1 MDKRSIFER
10 GFAILLSVILMA
22 ACFPLSIFAEDTT
35 QDPDFSGTN
44 LMNLEN
50 VQPSGYTTTTNPY
63 GYDIG
68 EPFLMVEQNEL
79 MYLNAWDNKVR
90 QASYF
95 SMGSESALN
104 TFAKNK
110 SGSSG
115 TFSNPNYKLMQ
126 AVSFDPTGSG
136 RRDHVA
142 FVGVSGQDKKGYMW
156 VIDTTKGTDSDLS
169 GLVEIGDFSYMF
181 DASAFKVPT
190 YSNRSFLNIVAGDFD
205 GDGKESIVVYTPES
219 YNAGGCQIQQ
229 WDYDGDSLSRRGK
242 SNSLLMGYYNDHPWY
257 DVERSEGN
265 QRRKLGVSMAV
276 GDFNGDCVDDLAVLS
291 YCHRLPNDEAQIDY
305 YRPVVKIVYG
315 TKGDTGSSIVTKSA
329 AQSEEFYTSKGKS
342 GGRDRYEFPVGASL
356 TCGDFDGDGDVDLFL
371 AGMLGKLGTWK
382 KNNQQVNETIDMNA
396 GYLYIGKLSNSGNG
410 FVKTTNQTIESN
422 GWTDGGYHDAD
433 DVWQQLAVESVAING
448 KGRGAKELVFLS
460 GTLYDASNNKPVA
473 VYTGDYFKS
482 ADDGAGSTTRIS
494 NCDIQS
500 IAVGNFDGN
509 TAGREQVVFT
519 IALKHASNNKSHLLT
534 GYMRGINYKDTTV
547 NGEIKEYG
555 TAGGYDCL
563 VPTDSYVNTDA
574 QNAVSFLVIPV
585 DKNND
590 GVLAKYRG
598 VTYAYTDP
606 DVKAVL
612 QAAPYFDEVMDAGN
626 NETEYVLTESYEL
639 SDWDSDSVSF
649 SIGYSTEFK
658 FLGGEASIE
667 TGYALDWTKSFERS
681 LHEEWSQSFSAQA
694 YNSVVVSRTPVF
706 VYEYDIQN
714 ADGTW
719 NDKTVMQTAIPQGPV
734 YEQLSVDAYNKFATE
749 YNKYMAD
756 RTNKP
761 TCYLLEKINP
771 AANWMDGNEGDPYR
785 YNHDGWDAL
794 NPDIQA
800 SAISKSEF
808 ALGYNGT
815 LDKVAWTKEN
825 TTTKSVE
832 MSHGFF
838 FNSSIKWGDDKVG
851 MHGVTTS
858 LQYSDGKGNSTSKGT
873 AVGASCTVTSLDK
886 QSLVAEGIPAPVVDA
901 YRFHWTLGQWQRHL
915 SGAANNKT
923 PFIGYSVTNLSSP
936 PRAIDNLDKT
946 ITRGEGNFD
955 LKLSWTKP
963 DCENG
968 HPEITGYYVYSKDE
982 SGAYTKVS
990 EKLPAEATEYEIKQ
1004 LDLNGKYT
1012 YVVTTVATVDNQDY
1026 ESVWSNEAHYRADEA
1041 PYIGSNGNWWVGGT
1055 DTGVKAAGDDGK
1067 PGKDGETP
1075 YIGENGN
1082 WWIGFT
1088 DTKVKAAGTDGK
1100 DGEKGEDGETP
1111 YIGENGN
1118 WWIGE
1123 TDTGVKAVG
1132 TDGADGTNGA
1142 DGLTPSIGENGNW
1155 WIGETDTGVKAAGT
1169 DGTNGTNG
1177 ADGLTPSIGEN
1188 GNWWIG
1194 ETDTGVKAAGTDGT
1208 NGTNGADGLTP
1219 SIGEN
1224 GNWWI
1229 GETDTGVKAA
1239 GTDGTNGTNGAD
1251 GLTPSIGENGNWWI
1265 GATDTGVKAAATD
1278 GADGKDGADGTNGV
1292 DGRTPQLKI
1301 GDDNLWYVSYDNGQN
1316 WESLNVKA
1324 TGEMGATGAQGEKGD
1339 KGDQGEQGIQGV
1351 QGEKGDKGD
1360 QGEQGIQGVQ
1370 GEKGDKGDQGAQGI
1384 QGVQGEKGD
1393 KGDQGKQG
1401 IQGVQGEK
1409 GDAGADGAS
1418 GQNGTNGI
1426 NGKNGV
1432 NGQDGQNG
1440 QDGKDG
1446 QDGTAG
1452 RGIDNAMIDND
1463 GYLILTMTDGTT
1475 INAGLVRDTSAVA
1488 NKEANDSATAKSL
1501 ATAAVGLSG
1510 ASLLWNIAMLALS
1523 ITMKRKHTTFHR

>member
-1 MDKRSIFER
+1 MDKRSIFGR
-10 GFAILLSVILMA
+10 GLAILLSVTLMA

-44 LMNLEN
+44 LMNLES

-63 GYDIG
+63 GYGIG

-79 MYLNAWDNKVR
+79 MYLNAWDNNVR

-95 SMGSESALN
+95 SMGSESALK

-156 VIDTTKGTDSDLS
+156 VIDTTKGTDSDRS
-169 GLVEIGDFSYMF
+169 QLVEIGDFGYMF
-181 DASAFKVPT
+181 DGNGFEVPT
-190 YSNRSFLNIVAGDFD
+190 YSNRSFFNIVAGDFD
-205 GDGKESIVVYTPES
+205 GDGKESIVVYTPKQTPRNQAS
-219 YNAGGCQIQQ
+219 GCQIQE
-229 WDYDGDSLSRRGK
+229 WDYDGSNKALSKRGEG
-242 SNSLLMGYYNDHPWY
+242 NSLLMGYYNDHPWY
-257 DVERSEGN
+257 DVEDSEGN

-291 YCHRLPNDEAQIDY
+291 YCHRLPKDEAKIDY

-329 AQSEEFYTSKGKS
+329 AQSEEFYTSMGYT
-342 GGRDRYEFPVGASL
+342 GGRYYYEFPVGASL
-356 TCGDFDGDGDVDLFL
+356 TCGDFDGDGDDDLFL
-371 AGMLGKLGTWK
+371 AGMLAYFGTWK
-382 KNNQQVNETIDMNA
+382 KDSSMVNEEITMKSD
-396 GYLYIGKLSNSGNG
+396 YVYVGKLTNTGNG
-410 FVKTTNQTIESN
+410 FSKTMNLNRTVESN

-460 GTLYDASNNKPVA
+460 GTLYDVSNNKPAA

-509 TAGREQVVFT
+509 KAGREQVVFT
-519 IALKHASNNKSHLLT
+519 IALKHANNNESHLLN
-534 GYMRGINYKDTTV
+534 GYMRGIKYNDVTV
-547 NGEIKEYG
+547 NGEVKEYG

-585 DKNND
+585 DRNND

-649 SIGYSTEFK
+649 SIGYSTEFS
-658 FLGGEASIE
+658 FPGGKVSIE

-714 ADGTW
+714 ANGTW

-734 YEQLSVDAYNKFATE
+734 YEQLSVDAYNKFAEE

-756 RTNKP
+756 RKDKP
-761 TCYLLEKINP
+761 TCYLLEKIDP
-771 AANWMDGNEGDPYR
+771 ADNWMDGNEGDPYR
-785 YNHDGWDAL
+785 YNHDGWESL
-794 NPDIQA
+794 RPDIQA
-800 SAISKSEF
+800 AAISKSEF

-838 FNSSIKWGDDKVG
+838 FNSSIKWGKEDVA

-858 LQYSDGKGNSTSKGT
+858 LEYSDGKGNSTSKGT

-936 PRAIDNLDKT
+936 PRAIDDLDKT

-968 HPEITGYYVYSKDE
+968 HPQITGYYVYSKDE
-982 SGAYTKVS
+982 SGAYTKIS
-990 EKLPAEATEYEIKQ
+990 EKLSADATEYEIKN

-1012 YVVTTVATVDNQDY
+1012 YVVTTVATVDNKDY

-1067 PGKDGETP
+1067 PGKNGETP

-1100 DGEKGEDGETP
+1100 DGEKGENGETP

-1123 TDTGVKAVG
+1123 ADTGVKAAG

-1155 WIGETDTGVKAAGT
+1155 WIGTTDTGVKAAGT

-1194 ETDTGVKAAGTDGT
+1194 T
-1208 NGTNGADGLTP
+1208 
-1219 SIGEN
+1219 
-1224 GNWWI
+1224 
-1229 GETDTGVKAA
+1229 
-1239 GTDGTNGTNGAD
+1239 
-1251 GLTPSIGENGNWWI
+1251 
-1265 GATDTGVKAAATD
+1265 TDTGVKAAATD

-1324 TGEMGATGAQGEKGD
+1324 TGEMGATGAK
-1339 KGDQGEQGIQGV
+1339 GEQGIQGV

-1370 GEKGDKGDQGAQGI
+1370 GEKGD
-1384 QGVQGEKGD
+1384 QGE
-1393 KGDQGKQG
+1393 QG

-1446 QDGTAG
+1446 QDGAAG

-1523 ITMKRKHTTFHR
+1523 ITMKRKYTTFHR

>member
-79 MYLNAWDNKVR
+79 MYLNVWDNKVR

-95 SMGSESALN
+95 SMGTESALN

-110 SGSSG
+110 SGSNG

-142 FVGVSGQDKKGYMW
+142 FVGVSGQNKKGYMW
-156 VIDTTKGTDSDLS
+156 VIDTTKGTGSDCS
-169 GLVEIGDFSYMF
+169 PQVEIGDFGYMF
-181 DASAFKVPT
+181 DGNDFEVPT
-190 YSNRSFLNIVAGDFD
+190 YSNRSFFNIVAGDFD
-205 GDGKESIVVYTPES
+205 GDGKESIVVYTPKQTPRNQAS
-219 YNAGGCQIQQ
+219 GCQIQE
-229 WDYDGDSLSRRGK
+229 WDYDGSNKALSKRGEG
-242 SNSLLMGYYNDHPWY
+242 NSLLMGYYNDHPWY
-257 DVERSEGN
+257 DVEDSEGN

-291 YCHRLPNDEAQIDY
+291 YCHRLPKDEAKIDY

-329 AQSEEFYTSKGKS
+329 AQSEEFYTSKGHS

-371 AGMLGKLGTWK
+371 AGMLGQLGTWK
-382 KNNQQVNETIDMNA
+382 KNNQQVNETIDMKA

-422 GWTDGGYHDAD
+422 GWTDGGYHNAD

-473 VYTGDYFKS
+473 VYTGNYFKS

-519 IALKHASNNKSHLLT
+519 IALKHANNNQSHLLT

-563 VPTDSYVNTDA
+563 VPTDSYVNTNA
-574 QNAVSFLVIPV
+574 ENAVSFLVIPV

-706 VYEYDIQN
+706 VYEYDIQK

-719 NDKTVMQTAIPQGPV
+719 NDTTVMQTAIPQGPV

-756 RTNKP
+756 RTEKP
-761 TCYLLEKINP
+761 TCYLLEKIDP

-785 YNHDGWDAL
+785 YNHDGWGAL

-838 FNSSIKWGDDKVG
+838 FNSSIKWGDEKVG

-858 LQYSDGKGNSTSKGT
+858 LEYSDGKGNSTSKGT

-946 ITRGEGNFD
+946 ITRGEGIFD

-982 SGAYTKVS
+982 NGAYTKVS
-990 EKLPAEATEYEIKQ
+990 EKLSAEATEYEIKN

-1012 YVVTTVATVDNQDY
+1012 YVVTTVATVDSKDY

-1142 DGLTPSIGENGNW
+1142 DGLTPSIGANGNW

-1169 DGTNGTNG
+1169 DG
-1177 ADGLTPSIGEN
+1177 AD
-1188 GNWWIG
+1188 
-1194 ETDTGVKAAGTDGT
+1194 
-1208 NGTNGADGLTP
+1208 GTNGADGLTP

-1351 QGEKGDKGD
+1351 QGEKGD
-1360 QGEQGIQGVQ
+1360 
-1370 GEKGDKGDQGAQGI
+1370 
-1384 QGVQGEKGD
+1384 
-1393 KGDQGKQG
+1393 
-1401 IQGVQGEK
+1401 
-1409 GDAGADGAS
+1409 AGADGAS

>member
-63 GYDIG
+63 GYDVG
-68 EPFLMVEQNEL
+68 MPFLMVEQNEL
-79 MYLNAWDNKVR
+79 MYLNVWGNQVH

-95 SMGSESALN
+95 DMGTESSLP
-104 TFAKNK
+104 TFARKKN
-110 SGSSG
+110 GANG
-115 TFSNPNYKLMQ
+115 TFSVDTYALME
-126 AVSFDPTGSG
+126 AVPFDPTGSG
-136 RRDHVA
+136 RKDHVA
-142 FVGVSGQDKKGYMW
+142 FVGISNKRGYLW
-156 VIDTTKGTDSDLS
+156 VIDTRQEAGSDRS
-169 GLVEIGDFSYMF
+169 EPVDIGDFQYMYDGNSF
-181 DASAFKVPT
+181 EVPT
-190 YSNRSFLNIVAGDFD
+190 YANRSFLNIVAGDFD

-219 YNAGGCQIQQ
+219 DKAGGCQIQQ
-229 WDYDGDSLSRRGK
+229 WDYDGDSLSKRGK
-242 SNSLLMGYYNDHPWY
+242 SNSLLMGYYNVHPWY
-257 DVERSEGN
+257 DVEDSEGN

-291 YCHRLPNDEAQIDY
+291 YCHRLPKDEAQIDY

-315 TKGDTGSSIVTKSA
+315 TKGDTSSIVTKSA
-329 AQSEEFYTSKGKS
+329 AQSEEFYTSKGRS

-371 AGMLGKLGTWK
+371 AGMLGQLGTWK
-382 KNNQQVNETIDMNA
+382 KNNQQVNETIDMKA

-422 GWTDGGYHDAD
+422 GWTDGGYHNND

-482 ADDGAGSTTRIS
+482 ADDGAGSTTSIS

-509 TAGREQVVFT
+509 KAGREQVVFT
-519 IALKHASNNKSHLLT
+519 IALKHANNNQSHLLT
-534 GYMRGINYKDTTV
+534 GYMRGKNYKDTTV

-563 VPTDSYVNTDA
+563 VPTDSYVNTNA

-649 SIGYSTEFK
+649 SIGYSTEFN
-658 FLGGEASIE
+658 FLGGKASIE

-706 VYEYDIQN
+706 VYEYDIQK

-756 RTNKP
+756 RKDKP
-761 TCYLLEKINP
+761 TCYLLGQIDP

-785 YNHDGWDAL
+785 YNHDGWGTL

-838 FNSSIKWGDDKVG
+838 FNSSIKWGSDKVG

-858 LQYSDGKGNSTSKGT
+858 LEYSDGKGNSTSKGT

-946 ITRGEGNFD
+946 ITRGEGIFD

-968 HPEITGYYVYSKDE
+968 HPKITGYYVYSKDE
-982 SGAYTKVS
+982 SGSYTKVS
-990 EKLPAEATEYEIKQ
+990 EKLSAETTEYEIKD

-1012 YVVTTVATVDNQDY
+1012 YVVTTVATVDNKDY

-1055 DTGVKAAGDDGK
+1055 DTGVKAAGNDGK

-1132 TDGADGTNGA
+1132 TDGADGTNGT

-1155 WIGETDTGVKAAGT
+1155 WIGT
-1169 DGTNGTNG
+1169 
-1177 ADGLTPSIGEN
+1177 
-1188 GNWWIG
+1188 
-1194 ETDTGVKAAGTDGT
+1194 
-1208 NGTNGADGLTP
+1208 
-1219 SIGEN
+1219 
-1224 GNWWI
+1224 
-1229 GETDTGVKAA
+1229 TDTGVKAA

-1370 GEKGDKGDQGAQGI
+1370 GEKGDKGDQGEQGI

-1393 KGDQGKQG
+1393 KGDQGEQG

>member
-1 MDKRSIFER
+1 MDKRSIFGR
-10 GFAILLSVILMA
+10 GLAILLSVTLMA

-44 LMNLEN
+44 LMNLES

-63 GYDIG
+63 GYGIG

-79 MYLNAWDNKVR
+79 MYLNVWDNKVR

-95 SMGSESALN
+95 SMGTESALN
-104 TFAKNK
+104 TFAKDK
-110 SGSSG
+110 SGSNG

-142 FVGVSGQDKKGYMW
+142 FVGVSGQNKKGYMW
-156 VIDTTKGTDSDLS
+156 VIDTTKGTGSDCS
-169 GLVEIGDFSYMF
+169 PQVEIGDFGYMF
-181 DASAFKVPT
+181 DGNDFEVPT
-190 YSNRSFLNIVAGDFD
+190 YSNRSFFNIVAGDFD
-205 GDGKESIVVYTPES
+205 GDGKESIVVYTPKQTPRNQAS
-219 YNAGGCQIQQ
+219 GCQIQE
-229 WDYDGDSLSRRGK
+229 WDYDGSNKALSKRGEG
-242 SNSLLMGYYNDHPWY
+242 NSLLMGYYNDHPWY
-257 DVERSEGN
+257 DVEDSEGN

-291 YCHRLPNDEAQIDY
+291 YCHRLPKDEAKIDY

-329 AQSEEFYTSKGKS
+329 AQSEEFYTSMGYT
-342 GGRDRYEFPVGASL
+342 GGRYYYEFPVGASL
-356 TCGDFDGDGDVDLFL
+356 TCGDFDGDGDDDLFL
-371 AGMLGKLGTWK
+371 AGMLAYFGTWK
-382 KNNQQVNETIDMNA
+382 KDSSMVNEEITMKSD
-396 GYLYIGKLSNSGNG
+396 YVYVGKLTNTGNG
-410 FVKTTNQTIESN
+410 FSKTMNLNRTVESN

-460 GTLYDASNNKPVA
+460 GTLYDVSNNKPAA

-509 TAGREQVVFT
+509 KAGREQVVFT
-519 IALKHASNNKSHLLT
+519 IALKHANNNESHLLK
-534 GYMRGINYKDTTV
+534 GYMRGIKYNDVTV
-547 NGEIKEYG
+547 NGEVKEYG

-585 DKNND
+585 DRNND

-649 SIGYSTEFK
+649 SIGYSTEFS
-658 FLGGEASIE
+658 FPGGNASIE

-714 ADGTW
+714 ANGTW

-734 YEQLSVDAYNKFATE
+734 YEQLSVDAYNKFAEE

-756 RTNKP
+756 RKDKP
-761 TCYLLEKINP
+761 TCYLLEKIDP

-785 YNHDGWDAL
+785 YNHDGWESL
-794 NPDIQA
+794 RPDIQA
-800 SAISKSEF
+800 AAISKSEF

-838 FNSSIKWGDDKVG
+838 FNSSIKWGKDDVA

-858 LQYSDGKGNSTSKGT
+858 LEYSDGKGNSTSKGT

-886 QSLVAEGIPAPVVDA
+886 KSLVAEGIPAPVVDA

-936 PRAIDNLDKT
+936 PRAIDDLDKT

-968 HPEITGYYVYSKDE
+968 HPQITGYYVYSKDE
-982 SGAYTKVS
+982 SGAYTKIS
-990 EKLPAEATEYEIKQ
+990 EKLSADATEYEIKN

-1012 YVVTTVATVDNQDY
+1012 YVVTTVATVDNKDY

-1067 PGKDGETP
+1067 PGKNGETP

-1100 DGEKGEDGETP
+1100 DGEKGENGETP

-1123 TDTGVKAVG
+1123 TDTGVKAAG

-1155 WIGETDTGVKAAGT
+1155 WIGT
-1169 DGTNGTNG
+1169 
-1177 ADGLTPSIGEN
+1177 
-1188 GNWWIG
+1188 
-1194 ETDTGVKAAGTDGT
+1194 
-1208 NGTNGADGLTP
+1208 
-1219 SIGEN
+1219 
-1224 GNWWI
+1224 
-1229 GETDTGVKAA
+1229 
-1239 GTDGTNGTNGAD
+1239 
-1251 GLTPSIGENGNWWI
+1251 
-1265 GATDTGVKAAATD
+1265 TDTGVKAAATD

-1324 TGEMGATGAQGEKGD
+1324 TGEMGATGAK
-1339 KGDQGEQGIQGV
+1339 GEQGIQGV

-1360 QGEQGIQGVQ
+1360 QGEQGIQG
-1370 GEKGDKGDQGAQGI
+1370 A
-1384 QGVQGEKGD
+1384 
-1393 KGDQGKQG
+1393 
-1401 IQGVQGEK
+1401 QGEK

-1446 QDGTAG
+1446 QDGAAG

-1523 ITMKRKHTTFHR
+1523 ITMKRKKTTFHR

>member
-10 GFAILLSVILMA
+10 GLAILLSVILMV

-44 LMNLEN
+44 LMNLES
-50 VQPSGYTTTTNPY
+50 VQPSGYSTTTNPY

-79 MYLNAWDNKVR
+79 MYLNVWDNKVR

-95 SMGSESALN
+95 SMGTGSALE

-142 FVGVSGQDKKGYMW
+142 FVGVSGQNKKGYMW
-156 VIDTTKGTDSDLS
+156 VIDTTKETGSDCS
-169 GLVEIGDFSYMF
+169 PRVEIGDFSYMYDGNDF
-181 DASAFKVPT
+181 EVPT
-190 YSNRSFLNIVAGDFD
+190 YANRSFLNIVAGDFD
-205 GDGKESIVVYTPES
+205 GDGKESIVVYTPKQTPRGQAS
-219 YNAGGCQIQQ
+219 GCQIQE
-229 WDYDGDSLSRRGK
+229 WDYDGSNKALSQRGEG
-242 SNSLLMGYYNDHPWY
+242 NSLLMGYYNDHPWY
-257 DVERSEGN
+257 DVEDSEGN

-276 GDFNGDCVDDLAVLS
+276 GDFNGDMVDDLAVLS
-291 YCHRLPNDEAQIDY
+291 YCHRLPNDEAKIDY

-329 AQSEEFYTSKGKS
+329 AQSEEFYTSMGYT
-342 GGRDRYEFPVGASL
+342 GGRYYYEFPVGASL
-356 TCGDFDGDGDVDLFL
+356 TCGDFDGDGDDDLFL
-371 AGMLGKLGTWK
+371 AGMLAYFGTWK
-382 KNNQQVNETIDMNA
+382 KDSSMVNENITMKSD
-396 GYLYIGKLSNSGNG
+396 YVYVGKLTNTGNG
-410 FVKTTNQTIESN
+410 FSKTMNLNRTVESN

-460 GTLYDASNNKPVA
+460 GTLYDVSNNKPVA

-482 ADDGAGSTTRIS
+482 SDDGAGSTTRIS

-509 TAGREQVVFT
+509 KAGREQVVFT
-519 IALKHASNNKSHLLT
+519 IALKHANNNESHLLT
-534 GYMRGINYKDTTV
+534 GYMRGIKYNDVTV
-547 NGEIKEYG
+547 SGEVKEYG

-563 VPTDSYVNTDA
+563 VPTDSYVNTNA

-585 DKNND
+585 DRNND

-598 VTYAYTDP
+598 VSYAYTDP

-649 SIGYSTEFK
+649 SIGYSTEFS
-658 FLGGEASIE
+658 FPGGKASIE

-734 YEQLSVDAYNKFATE
+734 YEQLSVDAYNKFAEE

-756 RTNKP
+756 RKDKP
-761 TCYLLEKINP
+761 TCYLLEQIDP

-785 YNHDGWDAL
+785 YNHDGWESL
-794 NPDIQA
+794 RPDIQA
-800 SAISKSEF
+800 AAISKSEF

-838 FNSSIKWGDDKVG
+838 FNSSIKWGKEDVA

-858 LQYSDGKGNSTSKGT
+858 LEYSDGKGNSTSKGT

-936 PRAIDNLDKT
+936 PRAIDDLDKT

-968 HPEITGYYVYSKDE
+968 HPQIMGYYVYSKDE
-982 SGAYTKVS
+982 SGAYTRIS
-990 EKLPAEATEYEIKQ
+990 EKLSAEATEYEIKN

-1012 YVVTTVATVDNQDY
+1012 YVVTTVATVDNKDY

-1067 PGKDGETP
+1067 PGKNGETP

-1100 DGEKGEDGETP
+1100 DGEKGENGETP

-1118 WWIGE
+1118 WWIG
-1123 TDTGVKAVG
+1123 A
-1132 TDGADGTNGA
+1132 
-1142 DGLTPSIGENGNW
+1142 
-1155 WIGETDTGVKAAGT
+1155 
-1169 DGTNGTNG
+1169 
-1177 ADGLTPSIGEN
+1177 
-1188 GNWWIG
+1188 
-1194 ETDTGVKAAGTDGT
+1194 
-1208 NGTNGADGLTP
+1208 
-1219 SIGEN
+1219 
-1224 GNWWI
+1224 
-1229 GETDTGVKAA
+1229 TDTGVKAA

-1265 GATDTGVKAAATD
+1265 GATDTGVKAAGTDGTNGTNGADGLTPSIGENGNWWIGTTDTGVKAAGTDGADGTNGADGLTPSIGENGNWWIGATDTGVKAAGTDGTNGTNGADGLTPSIGENGNWWIGTTDTGVKAAATD

-1324 TGEMGATGAQGEKGD
+1324 TGEMGATGAKGE
-1339 KGDQGEQGIQGV
+1339 
-1351 QGEKGDKGD
+1351 
-1360 QGEQGIQGVQ
+1360 
-1370 GEKGDKGDQGAQGI
+1370 
-1384 QGVQGEKGD
+1384 
-1393 KGDQGKQG
+1393 QG

-1446 QDGTAG
+1446 QDGAAG

-1523 ITMKRKHTTFHR
+1523 ITMKRKKTTFHR

>member
-35 QDPDFSGTN
+35 QGPDFSGTN

-63 GYDIG
+63 GYDVG
-68 EPFLMVEQNEL
+68 MPFLMVEQNEL
-79 MYLNAWDNKVR
+79 MYLNVWGNQVR

-95 SMGSESALN
+95 DMGTESSLP
-104 TFAKNK
+104 TFARKK
-110 SGSSG
+110 SGANG
-115 TFSNPNYKLMQ
+115 TFSVDTYALME
-126 AVSFDPTGSG
+126 AVPFDPTGSG
-136 RRDHVA
+136 RKDHVA
-142 FVGVSGQDKKGYMW
+142 FVGISNKRGYLW
-156 VIDTTKGTDSDLS
+156 VIDTRQEAGSDRS
-169 GLVEIGDFSYMF
+169 EPVDIGDFQYMYDGNSF
-181 DASAFKVPT
+181 EVPT
-190 YSNRSFLNIVAGDFD
+190 YANRSFLNIVAGDFD

-219 YNAGGCQIQQ
+219 YKAGGCQIQQ
-229 WDYDGDSLSRRGK
+229 WDYDGDSLSKRGK
-242 SNSLLMGYYNDHPWY
+242 SNSLLMGYYNVHPWY
-257 DVERSEGN
+257 DVEDSEGN

-291 YCHRLPNDEAQIDY
+291 YCHRLPKDEAQIDY

-315 TKGDTGSSIVTKSA
+315 TKGDTSSIVTKSA
-329 AQSEEFYTSKGKS
+329 AQSEEFYTSKGRS

-371 AGMLGKLGTWK
+371 AGMLGQLGTWK
-382 KNNQQVNETIDMNA
+382 KNNQQVNETIDMKA

-422 GWTDGGYHDAD
+422 GWTDGGYHNND

-482 ADDGAGSTTRIS
+482 ADDGAGSTTSIS

-509 TAGREQVVFT
+509 KAGREQVVFT
-519 IALKHASNNKSHLLT
+519 IALKHANNNQSHLLT
-534 GYMRGINYKDTTV
+534 GYMRGKNYKDTTV

-563 VPTDSYVNTDA
+563 VPTDSYVNTNA

-649 SIGYSTEFK
+649 SIGYSTEFN
-658 FLGGEASIE
+658 FLGGKASIE

-706 VYEYDIQN
+706 VYEYDIQK

-756 RTNKP
+756 RKDKP
-761 TCYLLEKINP
+761 TCYLLGQIDP

-785 YNHDGWDAL
+785 YNHDGWGTL

-838 FNSSIKWGDDKVG
+838 FNSSIKWGSDKVG

-858 LQYSDGKGNSTSKGT
+858 LEYSDGKGNSTSKGT

-946 ITRGEGNFD
+946 ITRGEGIFD

-968 HPEITGYYVYSKDE
+968 HPKITGYYVYSKDE
-982 SGAYTKVS
+982 SGSYTKVS
-990 EKLPAEATEYEIKQ
+990 EKLSAETTEYEIKD

-1012 YVVTTVATVDNQDY
+1012 YVVTTVATVDNKDY

-1055 DTGVKAAGDDGK
+1055 DTGVKAAGNDGK

-1111 YIGENGN
+1111 Y
-1118 WWIGE
+1118 
-1123 TDTGVKAVG
+1123 
-1132 TDGADGTNGA
+1132 
-1142 DGLTPSIGENGNW
+1142 
-1155 WIGETDTGVKAAGT
+1155 
-1169 DGTNGTNG
+1169 
-1177 ADGLTPSIGEN
+1177 
-1188 GNWWIG
+1188 
-1194 ETDTGVKAAGTDGT
+1194 
-1208 NGTNGADGLTP
+1208 
-1219 SIGEN
+1219 
-1224 GNWWI
+1224 
-1229 GETDTGVKAA
+1229 
-1239 GTDGTNGTNGAD
+1239 
-1251 GLTPSIGENGNWWI
+1251 IGENGNWWI

-1339 KGDQGEQGIQGV
+1339 KGDQGE
-1351 QGEKGDKGD
+1351 
-1360 QGEQGIQGVQ
+1360 
-1370 GEKGDKGDQGAQGI
+1370 
-1384 QGVQGEKGD
+1384 
-1393 KGDQGKQG
+1393 QG

>member
-35 QDPDFSGTN
+35 QGPDFSGTN

-95 SMGSESALN
+95 DMGTESSLP
-104 TFAKNK
+104 TFARKK
-110 SGSSG
+110 SNDSG
-115 TFSNPNYKLMQ
+115 KFSVPTYALME
-126 AVSFDPTGSG
+126 AVPFDPTGSG
-136 RRDHVA
+136 RKDHVA
-142 FVGVSGQDKKGYMW
+142 FVGISNKRGYLW
-156 VIDTTKGTDSDLS
+156 VIDTRQEAGSDRS
-169 GLVEIGDFSYMF
+169 EPVDIGDFQYMYDGNSF
-181 DASAFKVPT
+181 EVPT
-190 YSNRSFLNIVAGDFD
+190 YANRSFLNIVAGDFD

-219 YNAGGCQIQQ
+219 YKAGGCQIQQ
-229 WDYDGDSLSRRGK
+229 WDYDGDSLSKRGK

-257 DVERSEGN
+257 DKEDSEGN

-291 YCHRLPNDEAQIDY
+291 YCHRLPKDEAQIDY

-315 TKGDTGSSIVTKSA
+315 TKGDTSSIVTKSA
-329 AQSEEFYTSKGKS
+329 AQSEEFYTSKGRS

-356 TCGDFDGDGDVDLFL
+356 ICGDFDGDGDVDLFL
-371 AGMLGKLGTWK
+371 AGMLGQLGTWK
-382 KNNQQVNETIDMNA
+382 KNNQQVNGTIDMKA

-482 ADDGAGSTTRIS
+482 ADDGAGSTTSIS

-509 TAGREQVVFT
+509 KAGREQVVFT
-519 IALKHASNNKSHLLT
+519 IALKHANNSQSHLLT
-534 GYMRGINYKDTTV
+534 GYMRGINYNDKTV
-547 NGEIKEYG
+547 KGEIKEYG

-563 VPTDSYVNTDA
+563 VPTDSYVNTNA

-649 SIGYSTEFK
+649 SIGYSTEFN
-658 FLGGEASIE
+658 FLGGKASIE

-756 RTNKP
+756 RKDKP
-761 TCYLLEKINP
+761 TCYLLGQIDP

-785 YNHDGWDAL
+785 YNHDGWGAL

-838 FNSSIKWGDDKVG
+838 FNSSIKWGSDKVG

-858 LQYSDGKGNSTSKGT
+858 LEYSDGKGNSTSKGT

-946 ITRGEGNFD
+946 ITRGEGIFD

-963 DCENG
+963 DRENG

-990 EKLPAEATEYEIKQ
+990 EKLPAEATEYEIKD

-1012 YVVTTVATVDNQDY
+1012 YVVTTVATVDSKDY

-1111 YIGENGN
+1111 Y
-1118 WWIGE
+1118 
-1123 TDTGVKAVG
+1123 
-1132 TDGADGTNGA
+1132 
-1142 DGLTPSIGENGNW
+1142 
-1155 WIGETDTGVKAAGT
+1155 
-1169 DGTNGTNG
+1169 
-1177 ADGLTPSIGEN
+1177 
-1188 GNWWIG
+1188 
-1194 ETDTGVKAAGTDGT
+1194 
-1208 NGTNGADGLTP
+1208 
-1219 SIGEN
+1219 IGEN

-1370 GEKGDKGDQGAQGI
+1370 GEKGD
-1384 QGVQGEKGD
+1384 
-1393 KGDQGKQG
+1393 
-1401 IQGVQGEK
+1401 
-1409 GDAGADGAS
+1409 AGADGAS

>member
-142 FVGVSGQDKKGYMW
+142 FVGVGQDKKGYMW
-156 VIDTTKGTDSDLS
+156 VIDTTKGTDSDRS
-169 GLVEIGDFSYMF
+169 PLVEIGNFSYMF
-181 DASAFKVPT
+181 DANAFEVPT

-219 YNAGGCQIQQ
+219 SNAGGCQIQQ
-229 WDYDGDSLSRRGK
+229 WDYDGGSLSQRGK

-257 DVERSEGN
+257 DKEDSEGN

-291 YCHRLPNDEAQIDY
+291 YCHRLPKDEAQIDY

-315 TKGDTGSSIVTKSA
+315 TKGDTSSIVTKSA
-329 AQSEEFYTSKGKS
+329 AQSEEFYTSKGRS

-371 AGMLGKLGTWK
+371 AGMLGQLGTWK
-382 KNNQQVNETIDMNA
+382 KNNQQVNGTIDMKA

-422 GWTDGGYHDAD
+422 GWTDGGYHNAD

-482 ADDGAGSTTRIS
+482 ADDGAGSTTSIS

-509 TAGREQVVFT
+509 KAGREQVVFT
-519 IALKHASNNKSHLLT
+519 IALKHANNNQSHLLT
-534 GYMRGINYKDTTV
+534 GYMRGKNYKDTTV

-563 VPTDSYVNTDA
+563 VPTDSYVNTNA

-649 SIGYSTEFK
+649 SIGYSTEFN
-658 FLGGEASIE
+658 FLGGKASIE

-706 VYEYDIQN
+706 VYEYDIQK

-761 TCYLLEKINP
+761 TCYLLGQIDP

-785 YNHDGWDAL
+785 YNHDGWGAL

-838 FNSSIKWGDDKVG
+838 FNSSIKWGSDKVG

-858 LQYSDGKGNSTSKGT
+858 LEYSDGKGNSTSKGT

-915 SGAANNKT
+915 SGAENNKT

-990 EKLPAEATEYEIKQ
+990 QKLSAETTEYEIKR

-1012 YVVTTVATVDNQDY
+1012 YVVTTVATVDSKDY

-1123 TDTGVKAVG
+1123 TDTGVKA
-1132 TDGADGTNGA
+1132 
-1142 DGLTPSIGENGNW
+1142 
-1155 WIGETDTGVKAAGT
+1155 AGT

-1194 ETDTGVKAAGTDGT
+1194 T
-1208 NGTNGADGLTP
+1208 
-1219 SIGEN
+1219 
-1224 GNWWI
+1224 
-1229 GETDTGVKAA
+1229 
-1239 GTDGTNGTNGAD
+1239 
-1251 GLTPSIGENGNWWI
+1251 
-1265 GATDTGVKAAATD
+1265 TDTGVKAAATD

-1370 GEKGDKGDQGAQGI
+1370 GEKGDKGDQGEQGI

-1523 ITMKRKHTTFHR
+1523 ITMKRKRTTFHR

>member
-35 QDPDFSGTN
+35 QGPDFSGTN

-63 GYDIG
+63 GYDVG
-68 EPFLMVEQNEL
+68 MPFLMVEQNEL
-79 MYLNAWDNKVR
+79 MYLNVWGNKVR

-95 SMGSESALN
+95 DMGTESSLP
-104 TFAKNK
+104 TFARKK
-110 SGSSG
+110 SGANG
-115 TFSNPNYKLMQ
+115 TFSVDTYALME
-126 AVSFDPTGSG
+126 AVAFDPTGSG
-136 RRDHVA
+136 RKDHVA
-142 FVGVSGQDKKGYMW
+142 FVGISNKRGYLW
-156 VIDTTKGTDSDLS
+156 VIDTRQGAGSDRS
-169 GLVEIGDFSYMF
+169 EPVDIGDFTYMY
-181 DASAFKVPT
+181 DGNSFKVPT
-190 YSNRSFLNIVAGDFD
+190 YANRSFLNIVAGDFD

-219 YNAGGCQIQQ
+219 SNAGGCQIQQ
-229 WDYDGDSLSRRGK
+229 WDYNGGGLTRRGK
-242 SNSLLMGYYNDHPWY
+242 SNSLLMSYYNEHPWY
-257 DVERSEGN
+257 DVENSGGN

-291 YCHRLPNDEAQIDY
+291 YCHRLPNDQAKVDY
-305 YRPVVKIVYG
+305 YLPELQIVYG
-315 TKGDTGSSIVTKSA
+315 SKDGGAIVTKSA
-329 AQSEEFYTSKGKS
+329 AQKEIFCAYMGMS
-342 GGRDRYEFPVGASL
+342 GGRARYEFPVAASL
-356 TCGDFDGDGDVDLFL
+356 TCGDLDGDGDVDLFL
-371 AGMLGKLGTWK
+371 AGMLGKFGTWK
-382 KNNQQVNETIDMNA
+382 KDASMVNETITMYA
-396 GYLYIGKLSNSGNG
+396 PYMYVGKMTNVGGTFAKSTNG
-410 FVKTTNQTIESN
+410 TIRSN
-422 GWTDGGYHDAD
+422 GWTYGGYHDAD
-433 DVWQQLAVESVAING
+433 NVWQRLAVEAVAVNG
-448 KGRGAKELVFLS
+448 RGRGAKELVFVN
-460 GTLYDASNNKPVA
+460 GTLYDVSNNKPVA
-473 VYTGDYFKS
+473 VYTGGYFGS
-482 ADDGAGSTTRIS
+482 SDDGASSTTRIS

-509 TAGREQVVFT
+509 KAGREQVVFT
-519 IALKHASNNKSHLLT
+519 IALKHKNNNESHLLT
-534 GYMRGINYKDTTV
+534 GYMRGINYNDTTV

-563 VPTDSYVNTDA
+563 VPTDSYVNTNA

-649 SIGYSTEFK
+649 SIGYSTEFN
-658 FLGGEASIE
+658 FLGGKASIE

-749 YNKYMAD
+749 YDKYMAD
-756 RTNKP
+756 RKDNP
-761 TCYLLEKINP
+761 TCYLLEKIDP

-785 YNHDGWDAL
+785 YNHDGWGAL

-838 FNSSIKWGDDKVG
+838 FNSSIKWGNENVG

-858 LQYSDGKGNSTSKGT
+858 LEYSDGKGNSTSKGT

-936 PRAIDNLDKT
+936 PRAIDNLNKT
-946 ITRGEGNFD
+946 ITRGEGIFD

-963 DCENG
+963 DRENG

-990 EKLPAEATEYEIKQ
+990 EKLSAEATEYEIKN
-1004 LDLNGKYT
+1004 LDLNSKYT
-1012 YVVTTVATVDNQDY
+1012 YVVTTVATVDSKDY

-1155 WIGETDTGVKAAGT
+1155 WIGA
-1169 DGTNGTNG
+1169 
-1177 ADGLTPSIGEN
+1177 
-1188 GNWWIG
+1188 
-1194 ETDTGVKAAGTDGT
+1194 
-1208 NGTNGADGLTP
+1208 
-1219 SIGEN
+1219 
-1224 GNWWI
+1224 
-1229 GETDTGVKAA
+1229 TDTGVKAA

-1351 QGEKGDKGD
+1351 QGEKGD
-1360 QGEQGIQGVQ
+1360 
-1370 GEKGDKGDQGAQGI
+1370 
-1384 QGVQGEKGD
+1384 
-1393 KGDQGKQG
+1393 
-1401 IQGVQGEK
+1401 
-1409 GDAGADGAS
+1409 AGADGAS

-1475 INAGLVRDTSAVA
+1475 INAGLVRDTSTVA

-1523 ITMKRKHTTFHR
+1523 ITMKRKRTTFHR

>member
-63 GYDIG
+63 GYDVG
-68 EPFLMVEQNEL
+68 MPFLMVEQNEL
-79 MYLNAWDNKVR
+79 MYLNVWGNQVH

-95 SMGSESALN
+95 DMGTESSLP
-104 TFAKNK
+104 TFARKK
-110 SGSSG
+110 SGANG
-115 TFSNPNYKLMQ
+115 TFSVDTYALME
-126 AVSFDPTGSG
+126 AVPFDPTGSG
-136 RRDHVA
+136 RKDHVA
-142 FVGVSGQDKKGYMW
+142 FVGISNKRGYLW
-156 VIDTTKGTDSDLS
+156 VIDTRQEAGSDRS
-169 GLVEIGDFSYMF
+169 EPVDIGDFQYMYDGNSF
-181 DASAFKVPT
+181 EVPT
-190 YSNRSFLNIVAGDFD
+190 YANRSFLNIVAGDFD

-219 YNAGGCQIQQ
+219 YKAGGCQIQQ
-229 WDYDGDSLSRRGK
+229 WDYDGDSLSKRGK
-242 SNSLLMGYYNDHPWY
+242 SNSLLMGYYNVHPWY
-257 DVERSEGN
+257 DVEDSEGN

-291 YCHRLPNDEAQIDY
+291 YCHRLPKDEAQIDY

-315 TKGDTGSSIVTKSA
+315 TKGDTSSIVTKSA
-329 AQSEEFYTSKGKS
+329 AQSEEFYTSKGRS

-371 AGMLGKLGTWK
+371 AGMLGQLGTWK
-382 KNNQQVNETIDMNA
+382 KNNQQVNETIDMKA

-422 GWTDGGYHDAD
+422 GWTDGGYHNND

-482 ADDGAGSTTRIS
+482 ADDGAGSTTSIS

-509 TAGREQVVFT
+509 KAGREQVVFT
-519 IALKHASNNKSHLLT
+519 IALKHANNNQSHLLT
-534 GYMRGINYKDTTV
+534 GYMRGKNYKDTTV

-563 VPTDSYVNTDA
+563 VPTDSYVNTNA

-649 SIGYSTEFK
+649 SIGYSTEFN
-658 FLGGEASIE
+658 FLGGKASIE

-706 VYEYDIQN
+706 VYEYDIQK

-756 RTNKP
+756 RKDKP
-761 TCYLLEKINP
+761 TCYLLGQIDP

-785 YNHDGWDAL
+785 YNHDGWGTL

-838 FNSSIKWGDDKVG
+838 FNSSIKWGSDKVG

-858 LQYSDGKGNSTSKGT
+858 LEYSDGKGNSTSKGT

-946 ITRGEGNFD
+946 ITRGEGIFD

-968 HPEITGYYVYSKDE
+968 HPKITGYYVYSKDE
-982 SGAYTKVS
+982 SGSYTKVS
-990 EKLPAEATEYEIKQ
+990 EKLSAETTEYEIKD

-1012 YVVTTVATVDNQDY
+1012 YVVTTVATVDNKDY

-1132 TDGADGTNGA
+1132 TDGADGTNGT

-1155 WIGETDTGVKAAGT
+1155 WIGT
-1169 DGTNGTNG
+1169 
-1177 ADGLTPSIGEN
+1177 
-1188 GNWWIG
+1188 
-1194 ETDTGVKAAGTDGT
+1194 
-1208 NGTNGADGLTP
+1208 
-1219 SIGEN
+1219 
-1224 GNWWI
+1224 
-1229 GETDTGVKAA
+1229 TDTGVKAA

-1339 KGDQGEQGIQGV
+1339 KGDQGEQHLQTRPSS
-1351 QGEKGDKGD
+1351 
-1360 QGEQGIQGVQ
+1360 
-1370 GEKGDKGDQGAQGI
+1370 A
-1384 QGVQGEKGD
+1384 
-1393 KGDQGKQG
+1393 
-1401 IQGVQGEK
+1401 
-1409 GDAGADGAS
+1409 AH
-1418 GQNGTNGI
+1418 
-1426 NGKNGV
+1426 
-1432 NGQDGQNG
+1432 
-1440 QDGKDG
+1440 
-1446 QDGTAG
+1446 G
-1452 RGIDNAMIDND
+1452 RGAHRCIPAWNLPNEK
-1463 GYLILTMTDGTT
+1463 
-1475 INAGLVRDTSAVA
+1475 AGQ
-1488 NKEANDSATAKSL
+1488 K
-1501 ATAAVGLSG
+1501 AACR
-1510 ASLLWNIAMLALS
+1510 ASLQ
-1523 ITMKRKHTTFHR
+1523 

>member
-35 QDPDFSGTN
+35 QGPDFSGTN

-63 GYDIG
+63 GYDVG
-68 EPFLMVEQNEL
+68 MPFLMVEQNEL
-79 MYLNAWDNKVR
+79 MYLNVWGNRVH

-95 SMGSESALN
+95 DMGTESSLP
-104 TFAKNK
+104 TFARKK
-110 SGSSG
+110 SGANG
-115 TFSNPNYKLMQ
+115 TFSVDTYALME
-126 AVSFDPTGSG
+126 AVAFDPTGSG
-136 RRDHVA
+136 RKDHVA
-142 FVGVSGQDKKGYMW
+142 FVGISNKRGYLW
-156 VIDTTKGTDSDLS
+156 VIDTRQEAGSDRS
-169 GLVEIGDFSYMF
+169 GPVDIGDFTYMY
-181 DASAFKVPT
+181 DGNSFKVPT
-190 YSNRSFLNIVAGDFD
+190 YANRSFLNIVAGDFD
-205 GDGKESIVVYTPES
+205 GDGKESIVVYTPKQTPRNQAS
-219 YNAGGCQIQQ
+219 GCQIQE
-229 WDYDGDSLSRRGK
+229 WDYDGSNKALSQRGEG
-242 SNSLLMGYYNDHPWY
+242 NSLLMGYYNDHPWY
-257 DVERSEGN
+257 DVEDSEGN

-291 YCHRLPNDEAQIDY
+291 YCHRLPKDEAQIDY

-315 TKGDTGSSIVTKSA
+315 TKGDTSSIVTKSA
-329 AQSEEFYTSKGKS
+329 AQSEEFYTSKGRS

-371 AGMLGKLGTWK
+371 AGMLGQLGTWK
-382 KNNQQVNETIDMNA
+382 KNNQQVNETIDMKA

-422 GWTDGGYHDAD
+422 GWTDGGYHNAD

-519 IALKHASNNKSHLLT
+519 IALKHATNNESHLLT
-534 GYMRGINYKDTTV
+534 GYMRGIKYNDQKV

-563 VPTDSYVNTDA
+563 VPTNSYVDTNA
-574 QNAVSFLVIPV
+574 KNAVSFLVIPV

-649 SIGYSTEFK
+649 SIGYSTEFN
-658 FLGGEASIE
+658 FLGGKASIE

-706 VYEYDIQN
+706 VYEYDIQK

-756 RTNKP
+756 RKDKP
-761 TCYLLEKINP
+761 TCYLLEKIDP

-785 YNHDGWDAL
+785 YNHDGWGTL
-794 NPDIQA
+794 NPDIKA

-838 FNSSIKWGDDKVG
+838 FNSSIKWGSDKVG

-968 HPEITGYYVYSKDE
+968 HPQITGYYVYSKDE

-990 EKLPAEATEYEIKQ
+990 EKLSAETTEYEIKQ

-1012 YVVTTVATVDNQDY
+1012 YVVTTVATVDSKDY

-1169 DGTNGTNG
+1169 DGADGTNG

-1194 ETDTGVKAAGTDGT
+1194 ATDTGVKAAGTDGT

-1229 GETDTGVKAA
+1229 GT
-1239 GTDGTNGTNGAD
+1239 
-1251 GLTPSIGENGNWWI
+1251 
-1265 GATDTGVKAAATD
+1265 TDTGVKAAATD

-1360 QGEQGIQGVQ
+1360 QGE
-1370 GEKGDKGDQGAQGI
+1370 
-1384 QGVQGEKGD
+1384 
-1393 KGDQGKQG
+1393 QG

>member
-1 MDKRSIFER
+1 MDKRSIFGR
-10 GFAILLSVILMA
+10 GLAILLSVTLMA

-44 LMNLEN
+44 LMNLES

-63 GYDIG
+63 GYGIG

-79 MYLNAWDNKVR
+79 MYLNVWDNKVR

-95 SMGSESALN
+95 SMGTESALN

-110 SGSSG
+110 SGSNG

-142 FVGVSGQDKKGYMW
+142 FVGVSGQNKKGYMW
-156 VIDTTKGTDSDLS
+156 VIDTTKGTGSDCS
-169 GLVEIGDFSYMF
+169 PQVEIGDFGYMF
-181 DASAFKVPT
+181 DGNDFEVPT
-190 YSNRSFLNIVAGDFD
+190 YSNRSFFNIVTGDFD
-205 GDGKESIVVYTPES
+205 GDGKESIVVYTPKQTPRNQAS
-219 YNAGGCQIQQ
+219 GCQIQE
-229 WDYDGDSLSRRGK
+229 WDYDGSNKALSKRGEG
-242 SNSLLMGYYNDHPWY
+242 NSLLMGYYNDHPWY
-257 DVERSEGN
+257 DVEDSEGN

-329 AQSEEFYTSKGKS
+329 AQSEEFYTSKGRS

-519 IALKHASNNKSHLLT
+519 IALKHANNNESHLLT

-563 VPTDSYVNTDA
+563 VPTDSYVNTNA

-706 VYEYDIQN
+706 VYEYDIQK

-719 NDKTVMQTAIPQGPV
+719 NNKTVMQTAIPQGPV

-761 TCYLLEKINP
+761 TCYLLEKIDP

-838 FNSSIKWGDDKVG
+838 FNSSIKWGDEKVG

-858 LQYSDGKGNSTSKGT
+858 LEYSDGKGNSTSKGT

-886 QSLVAEGIPAPVVDA
+886 KSLVAEGIPAPVVDA

-968 HPEITGYYVYSKDE
+968 HPQITGYYVYSKDE
-982 SGAYTKVS
+982 SGAYTKIS
-990 EKLPAEATEYEIKQ
+990 EKLSADATEYEIKN

-1012 YVVTTVATVDNQDY
+1012 YVVTTVATVDNKDY

-1067 PGKDGETP
+1067 PGKNGETP

-1100 DGEKGEDGETP
+1100 DGEKGENGETP
-1111 YIGENGN
+1111 Y
-1118 WWIGE
+1118 
-1123 TDTGVKAVG
+1123 
-1132 TDGADGTNGA
+1132 
-1142 DGLTPSIGENGNW
+1142 IGENGNW

-1194 ETDTGVKAAGTDGT
+1194 T
-1208 NGTNGADGLTP
+1208 
-1219 SIGEN
+1219 
-1224 GNWWI
+1224 
-1229 GETDTGVKAA
+1229 
-1239 GTDGTNGTNGAD
+1239 
-1251 GLTPSIGENGNWWI
+1251 
-1265 GATDTGVKAAATD
+1265 TDTGVKAAATD

-1324 TGEMGATGAQGEKGD
+1324 TGEMGTTGAQGEKGD
-1339 KGDQGEQGIQGV
+1339 KGDQGEQGIQGVQGEKGDQGEQGIQGV

-1370 GEKGDKGDQGAQGI
+1370 GEKGDKGDQG
-1384 QGVQGEKGD
+1384 E
-1393 KGDQGKQG
+1393 QG

-1523 ITMKRKHTTFHR
+1523 ITMKRKYTTFHR

>member
-1 MDKRSIFER
+1 MDKRSIFGR
-10 GFAILLSVILMA
+10 GLAILLSVILMA
-22 ACFPLSIFAEDTT
+22 ACFPLSIFAEDTK
-35 QDPDFSGTN
+35 QNPDFSGTN

-79 MYLNAWDNKVR
+79 MYLNAWDNQVR

-95 SMGSESALN
+95 SMGSELALK

-142 FVGVSGQDKKGYMW
+142 FVGVSGQNKKGYMW
-156 VIDTTKGTDSDLS
+156 VIDTTKGTDSDCS
-169 GLVEIGDFSYMF
+169 RQVEIGDFRYMF
-181 DASAFKVPT
+181 DGNDFEVPT
-190 YSNRSFLNIVAGDFD
+190 YANRSFLNIVAGDFD
-205 GDGKESIVVYTPES
+205 GDGKESIVVYTPKQTPRNQAS
-219 YNAGGCQIQQ
+219 GCQIQE
-229 WDYDGDSLSRRGK
+229 WDYDGSNKELSKRGEG
-242 SNSLLMGYYNDHPWY
+242 NSLLMGYYNDHPWY
-257 DVERSEGN
+257 DVEKSEGN
-265 QRRKLGVSMAV
+265 QRRKLGVSMVV

-291 YCHRLPNDEAQIDY
+291 YCHRLPNDEAKIDY

-329 AQSEEFYTSKGKS
+329 AQSEEFYTSMGYT
-342 GGRDRYEFPVGASL
+342 GGRYYYEFPVGASL
-356 TCGDFDGDGDVDLFL
+356 TCGDFDGDGDDDLFL
-371 AGMLGKLGTWK
+371 AGMLAYFGTWK
-382 KNNQQVNETIDMNA
+382 KDSSMVNENITMKSD
-396 GYLYIGKLSNSGNG
+396 YVYVGKLTNTGNG
-410 FVKTTNQTIESN
+410 FSKTMNLNRTVESN

-460 GTLYDASNNKPVA
+460 GTLYDVSNNKPVA

-482 ADDGAGSTTRIS
+482 SDDGAGSTTRIS

-509 TAGREQVVFT
+509 KAGREQVVFT
-519 IALKHASNNKSHLLT
+519 IALKHANNNESHLLT
-534 GYMRGINYKDTTV
+534 GYMRGIKYNDVTV
-547 NGEIKEYG
+547 SGEVKEYG

-563 VPTDSYVNTDA
+563 VPTDSYVNTNA

-585 DKNND
+585 DRNND

-598 VTYAYTDP
+598 VSYAYTDP

-649 SIGYSTEFK
+649 SIGYSTEFS
-658 FLGGEASIE
+658 FPGGKASIE

-734 YEQLSVDAYNKFATE
+734 YEQLSVDAYNKFAEE

-756 RTNKP
+756 RKDKP
-761 TCYLLEKINP
+761 TCYLLEQIDP

-785 YNHDGWDAL
+785 YNHDGWESL
-794 NPDIQA
+794 RPDIQA
-800 SAISKSEF
+800 AAISKSEF

-838 FNSSIKWGDDKVG
+838 FNSSIKWGKEDVAT
-851 MHGVTTS
+851 HGVTTS
-858 LQYSDGKGNSTSKGT
+858 LEYSDGKGNSTSKGT

-923 PFIGYSVTNLSSP
+923 PFIGYSVINLSSP
-936 PRAIDNLDKT
+936 PRAIDDLDKT

-968 HPEITGYYVYSKDE
+968 HPQITGYYVYSKDE
-982 SGAYTKVS
+982 SGAYTRIS
-990 EKLPAEATEYEIKQ
+990 EKLSAEATEYEIKN

-1012 YVVTTVATVDNQDY
+1012 YVVTTVATVDNKDY

-1067 PGKDGETP
+1067 PGKNGETP

-1100 DGEKGEDGETP
+1100 DGEKGENGETP

-1123 TDTGVKAVG
+1123 TDTGVKAAA

-1155 WIGETDTGVKAAGT
+1155 WIGATDTGVKAAGT

-1194 ETDTGVKAAGTDGT
+1194 T
-1208 NGTNGADGLTP
+1208 
-1219 SIGEN
+1219 I
-1224 GNWWI
+1224 
-1229 GETDTGVKAA
+1229 
-1239 GTDGTNGTNGAD
+1239 
-1251 GLTPSIGENGNWWI
+1251 
-1265 GATDTGVKAAATD
+1265 DTGVKAAATD
-1278 GADGKDGADGTNGV
+1278 GADGKNGADGTNGV

-1301 GDDNLWYVSYDNGQN
+1301 GDDNLWYVSYDNGRN

-1324 TGEMGATGAQGEKGD
+1324 TGEMGATGAQGE
-1339 KGDQGEQGIQGV
+1339 
-1351 QGEKGDKGD
+1351 
-1360 QGEQGIQGVQ
+1360 
-1370 GEKGDKGDQGAQGI
+1370 
-1384 QGVQGEKGD
+1384 
-1393 KGDQGKQG
+1393 QG

-1446 QDGTAG
+1446 QDGAAG

-1463 GYLILTMTDGTT
+1463 GCLILTMTDGTT

-1488 NKEANDSATAKSL
+1488 NKEVNDSATAKSL

-1510 ASLLWNIAMLALS
+1510 TSLLWNIAMLALS
-1523 ITMKRKHTTFHR
+1523 ITRKRKKITFHR

>member
-1 MDKRSIFER
+1 MKMQREDHKMDKRSIFER

-35 QDPDFSGTN
+35 QGPDFSGTN

-95 SMGSESALN
+95 SMGSESALK
-104 TFAKNK
+104 TFARNK
-110 SGSSG
+110 LGSSG

-156 VIDTTKGTDSDLS
+156 VIDTTKGTDSDCS
-169 GLVEIGDFSYMF
+169 RLVEIGDFSYMF

-382 KNNQQVNETIDMNA
+382 QNNQQVNETIDMNA

-410 FVKTTNQTIESN
+410 FVKTTNQAIESN

-460 GTLYDASNNKPVA
+460 GTLYDTSNNKPVA

-482 ADDGAGSTTRIS
+482 ADDGAGSTTQIS

-519 IALKHASNNKSHLLT
+519 IALKHANNTQSHLLT
-534 GYMRGINYKDTTV
+534 GYMRGIKYNDQTV

-563 VPTDSYVNTDA
+563 VPTDSYVNTNA
-574 QNAVSFLVIPV
+574 KNAVSFLVIPV

-756 RTNKP
+756 RKNNP
-761 TCYLLEKINP
+761 TCYLLEKIDP

-946 ITRGEGNFD
+946 ITRGEGIFD

-990 EKLPAEATEYEIKQ
+990 EKLPAEATEYEIKN

-1012 YVVTTVATVDNQDY
+1012 YVVTTVATVDSMDY

-1088 DTKVKAAGTDGK
+1088 DTKVKAAGTDG
-1100 DGEKGEDGETP
+1100 
-1111 YIGENGN
+1111 
-1118 WWIGE
+1118 
-1123 TDTGVKAVG
+1123 
-1132 TDGADGTNGA
+1132 TDGADGKDGA

-1194 ETDTGVKAAGTDGT
+1194 ETDTGVKAAG
-1208 NGTNGADGLTP
+1208 
-1219 SIGEN
+1219 
-1224 GNWWI
+1224 
-1229 GETDTGVKAA
+1229 
-1239 GTDGTNGTNGAD
+1239 
-1251 GLTPSIGENGNWWI
+1251 
-1265 GATDTGVKAAATD
+1265 TD

-1370 GEKGDKGDQGAQGI
+1370 GEKGDKGDQGEQGI

-1393 KGDQGKQG
+1393 KGDQGEQGIQGAQGEKGDKGDQGEQG

-1523 ITMKRKHTTFHR
+1523 ITMKRKRTTFHR

>member
-10 GFAILLSVILMA
+10 GLAILLSVILMA

-35 QDPDFSGTN
+35 QAPDFSGTN
-44 LMNLEN
+44 LMNLES

-79 MYLNAWDNKVR
+79 MYLNAWDNRVR

-95 SMGSESALN
+95 SMGTGSALE

-110 SGSSG
+110 SGGSG

-142 FVGVSGQDKKGYMW
+142 FVGVSGQNKKGYMW
-156 VIDTTKGTDSDLS
+156 VIDTTKGTDSDCS
-169 GLVEIGDFSYMF
+169 PQVEIGDFSYMF
-181 DASAFKVPT
+181 DGNAFKVPT
-190 YSNRSFLNIVAGDFD
+190 YSNRSFFNIVAGDFD

-229 WDYDGDSLSRRGK
+229 WDYDGDSLSQRGK

-257 DVERSEGN
+257 DVEDSEGN

-291 YCHRLPNDEAQIDY
+291 YCHRLPNDEAKIDY

-329 AQSEEFYTSKGKS
+329 AQSEEFYTSMGYT
-342 GGRDRYEFPVGASL
+342 GGRYYYEFPVGASL
-356 TCGDFDGDGDVDLFL
+356 TCGDFDGDGDDDLFL
-371 AGMLGKLGTWK
+371 AGMLAYFGTWK
-382 KNNQQVNETIDMNA
+382 KDSSMVNENITMKSD
-396 GYLYIGKLSNSGNG
+396 YVYVGKLTNTGNG
-410 FVKTTNQTIESN
+410 FSKTMNLNRTVESN

-460 GTLYDASNNKPVA
+460 GTLYDVSNNKPVA

-482 ADDGAGSTTRIS
+482 SDDGAGSTTRIS

-509 TAGREQVVFT
+509 KAGREQVVFT
-519 IALKHASNNKSHLLT
+519 IALKHANNNESHLLT
-534 GYMRGINYKDTTV
+534 GYMRGIKYNDVTV
-547 NGEIKEYG
+547 SGEVKEYG

-563 VPTDSYVNTDA
+563 VPTDSYVNTNA

-585 DKNND
+585 DRNND

-598 VTYAYTDP
+598 VSYAYTDP

-649 SIGYSTEFK
+649 SIGYSTEFN
-658 FLGGEASIE
+658 FLGGKASIE

-734 YEQLSVDAYNKFATE
+734 YEQLSVDAYNKFAAE

-756 RTNKP
+756 RKDKP
-761 TCYLLEKINP
+761 TCYLLEKIDP
-771 AANWMDGNEGDPYR
+771 AANWMDGNEGDPYL
-785 YNHDGWDAL
+785 YNHSSWDAL
-794 NPDIQA
+794 SPDIQA
-800 SAISKSEF
+800 AAISKSEF

-838 FNSSIKWGDDKVG
+838 FNSSIKWGDEDVA

-858 LQYSDGKGNSTSKGT
+858 LEYSDGKGNSTSKGT

-936 PRAIDNLDKT
+936 PRAIDDLDKT
-946 ITRGEGNFD
+946 ITRGEGSFD

-968 HPEITGYYVYSKDE
+968 HPQITGYYVYSKNE
-982 SGAYTKVS
+982 SGAYTKIS
-990 EKLPAEATEYEIKQ
+990 EKLSAEATEYEIKN

-1012 YVVTTVATVDNQDY
+1012 YVVTTVATVDGKDY

-1067 PGKDGETP
+1067 PGKNGETP

-1100 DGEKGEDGETP
+1100 DGEKGENGETP

-1155 WIGETDTGVKAAGT
+1155 WIGTTDTGVKAAAT
-1169 DGTNGTNG
+1169 DGADGTNG

-1194 ETDTGVKAAGTDGT
+1194 T
-1208 NGTNGADGLTP
+1208 
-1219 SIGEN
+1219 
-1224 GNWWI
+1224 
-1229 GETDTGVKAA
+1229 
-1239 GTDGTNGTNGAD
+1239 
-1251 GLTPSIGENGNWWI
+1251 
-1265 GATDTGVKAAATD
+1265 TDTGVKAAATD

-1324 TGEMGATGAQGEKGD
+1324 TGEMGATGAQGEQGIQGVQGEKGD

-1370 GEKGDKGDQGAQGI
+1370 GEKGDKGDQGEQGI

-1426 NGKNGV
+1426 NGENGV

-1446 QDGTAG
+1446 QDGAAG

-1510 ASLLWNIAMLALS
+1510 TSLLWNIAMLALS
-1523 ITMKRKHTTFHR
+1523 ITRKRKKITFHR

>member
-142 FVGVSGQDKKGYMW
+142 FVGVSGQNKKGYMW
-156 VIDTTKGTDSDLS
+156 VIDTTKGTGSDCS
-169 GLVEIGDFSYMF
+169 QQVEIGDFSYMF
-181 DASAFKVPT
+181 DKSDFEVPT
-190 YSNRSFLNIVAGDFD
+190 YSNRSFFNIVAGDFD
-205 GDGKESIVVYTPES
+205 GDGKESIVVYTPKQTPRNQAS
-219 YNAGGCQIQQ
+219 GCQIQE
-229 WDYDGDSLSRRGK
+229 WDYDGSNKALSQRGEG
-242 SNSLLMGYYNDHPWY
+242 NSLLMGYYNDHPWY
-257 DVERSEGN
+257 DVEDSKGN

-291 YCHRLPNDEAQIDY
+291 YCHRLPSDEAQIDY

-315 TKGDTGSSIVTKSA
+315 TKGDTGNSIVTKSA

-382 KNNQQVNETIDMNA
+382 KNNQQVNGTIDMNA

-422 GWTDGGYHDAD
+422 GWTDGGYHDVD

-649 SIGYSTEFK
+649 SIGYSTEFN
-658 FLGGEASIE
+658 FLGGKASIE

-719 NDKTVMQTAIPQGPV
+719 NNKTVMQTAIPQGPV

-761 TCYLLEKINP
+761 TCYLLEQINP

-794 NPDIQA
+794 KQDIQA
-800 SAISKSEF
+800 SPISKSEF

-838 FNSSIKWGDDKVG
+838 FNSSIKWGTDKVG

-858 LQYSDGKGNSTSKGT
+858 LDYSDGKGNSTSKGT

-946 ITRGEGNFD
+946 ITRGEGIFD

-982 SGAYTKVS
+982 SGTYTKVP
-990 EKLPAEATEYEIKQ
+990 EKLSAEATEYEIKN
-1004 LDLNGKYT
+1004 LDLNAKYT
-1012 YVVTTVATVDNQDY
+1012 YVVTTVATVDSKDY

-1088 DTKVKAAGTDGK
+1088 DTKIKAAGTDGK

-1123 TDTGVKAVG
+1123 
-1132 TDGADGTNGA
+1132 
-1142 DGLTPSIGENGNW
+1142 
-1155 WIGETDTGVKAAGT
+1155 
-1169 DGTNGTNG
+1169 
-1177 ADGLTPSIGEN
+1177 
-1188 GNWWIG
+1188 
-1194 ETDTGVKAAGTDGT
+1194 
-1208 NGTNGADGLTP
+1208 
-1219 SIGEN
+1219 
-1224 GNWWI
+1224 
-1229 GETDTGVKAA
+1229 
-1239 GTDGTNGTNGAD
+1239 
-1251 GLTPSIGENGNWWI
+1251 
-1265 GATDTGVKAAATD
+1265 TDTGVKAAATD

-1339 KGDQGEQGIQGV
+1339 KGDQGE
-1351 QGEKGDKGD
+1351 
-1360 QGEQGIQGVQ
+1360 
-1370 GEKGDKGDQGAQGI
+1370 QGI

-1523 ITMKRKHTTFHR
+1523 ITMKRKRTTFHR

>member
-79 MYLNAWDNKVR
+79 MYLNAWDNMVR

-142 FVGVSGQDKKGYMW
+142 FVGVGQDKKGYMW
-156 VIDTTKGTDSDLS
+156 VIDTTKGTGSDCS
-169 GLVEIGDFSYMF
+169 QQVEIGDFSYMF
-181 DASAFKVPT
+181 DKSDFEVPT
-190 YSNRSFLNIVAGDFD
+190 YSNRSFFNIVAGDFD
-205 GDGKESIVVYTPES
+205 GDGKESIVVYTPKQTPRNQAS
-219 YNAGGCQIQQ
+219 GCQIQE
-229 WDYDGDSLSRRGK
+229 WDYDGSNKALSQRGEG
-242 SNSLLMGYYNDHPWY
+242 NSLLMGYYNDHPWY
-257 DVERSEGN
+257 DVEDSEGN

-291 YCHRLPNDEAQIDY
+291 YCHRLPNDEAKIDY

-329 AQSEEFYTSKGKS
+329 AQSEEFYTSKGRS

-371 AGMLGKLGTWK
+371 AGMLGQLGTWK
-382 KNNQQVNETIDMNA
+382 NNNQQVNETIDMKA

-519 IALKHASNNKSHLLT
+519 IALKHKNNNESHLLT

-574 QNAVSFLVIPV
+574 KNAVSFLVIPV

-649 SIGYSTEFK
+649 SIGYSTEFN
-658 FLGGEASIE
+658 FLGGKASIE

-706 VYEYDIQN
+706 VYEYDIQK

-756 RTNKP
+756 RKDKP
-761 TCYLLEKINP
+761 TCYLLGQIDP

-785 YNHDGWDAL
+785 YNHNGWGTL

-838 FNSSIKWGDDKVG
+838 FNSSIKWGSDKVG

-858 LQYSDGKGNSTSKGT
+858 LEYSDGKGNSTSKGT

-946 ITRGEGNFD
+946 ITRGEGIFD

-982 SGAYTKVS
+982 SGAYTRVS
-990 EKLPAEATEYEIKQ
+990 GKLSAEATEYEIKN
-1004 LDLNGKYT
+1004 LDLKGKYT
-1012 YVVTTVATVDNQDY
+1012 YVVTTVATVDSKDY

-1155 WIGETDTGVKAAGT
+1155 WIG
-1169 DGTNGTNG
+1169 
-1177 ADGLTPSIGEN
+1177 
-1188 GNWWIG
+1188 
-1194 ETDTGVKAAGTDGT
+1194 
-1208 NGTNGADGLTP
+1208 
-1219 SIGEN
+1219 
-1224 GNWWI
+1224 
-1229 GETDTGVKAA
+1229 
-1239 GTDGTNGTNGAD
+1239 
-1251 GLTPSIGENGNWWI
+1251 
-1265 GATDTGVKAAATD
+1265 ATDTGVKAAATD

-1351 QGEKGDKGD
+1351 QGEKGD

-1370 GEKGDKGDQGAQGI
+1370 GEKGDKGDQG
-1384 QGVQGEKGD
+1384 E
-1393 KGDQGKQG
+1393 QG

-1523 ITMKRKHTTFHR
+1523 ITMKRKRTTFHR

>member
-35 QDPDFSGTN
+35 QGPDFSGTN

-142 FVGVSGQDKKGYMW
+142 FVGVGQDKKGYMW
-156 VIDTTKGTDSDLS
+156 VIDTTKGTDSDRS
-169 GLVEIGDFSYMF
+169 QQVEIGDFSYMF
-181 DASAFKVPT
+181 DKSAFEVPT

-219 YNAGGCQIQQ
+219 SNAGGCQIQQ
-229 WDYDGDSLSRRGK
+229 WDYDGGSLSQRGK

-257 DVERSEGN
+257 DKEDSEGN

-291 YCHRLPNDEAQIDY
+291 YCHRLPKDEAQIDY

-315 TKGDTGSSIVTKSA
+315 TKGDTSSIVTKSA
-329 AQSEEFYTSKGKS
+329 AQSEEFYTSKGRS

-356 TCGDFDGDGDVDLFL
+356 TCGDLDGDGDVDLFL
-371 AGMLGKLGTWK
+371 AGMLGQLGTWK
-382 KNNQQVNETIDMNA
+382 KNNQQVNETIDMKA

-519 IALKHASNNKSHLLT
+519 IALKHATNNESHLLT
-534 GYMRGINYKDTTV
+534 GYMRGIKYNDQKV

-563 VPTDSYVNTDA
+563 VPTDSYVNTNA

-649 SIGYSTEFK
+649 SIGYSTEFN
-658 FLGGEASIE
+658 FLGGKASVE

-749 YNKYMAD
+749 YNKYMTD
-756 RTNKP
+756 RTEKP
-761 TCYLLEKINP
+761 TCYLLEQINP

-785 YNHDGWDAL
+785 YNHDDWNAL

-838 FNSSIKWGDDKVG
+838 FNSSIKWGTDKVG

-946 ITRGEGNFD
+946 ITRGEGIFD

-963 DCENG
+963 DRENG
-968 HPEITGYYVYSKDE
+968 HPAITGYYVYSKDE
-982 SGAYTKVS
+982 SGAYTRVS
-990 EKLPAEATEYEIKQ
+990 GKLPAEATEYEIKD
-1004 LDLNGKYT
+1004 LDLKGKYT
-1012 YVVTTVATVDNQDY
+1012 YVVTTVATVDNKDY

-1111 YIGENGN
+1111 Y
-1118 WWIGE
+1118 
-1123 TDTGVKAVG
+1123 
-1132 TDGADGTNGA
+1132 
-1142 DGLTPSIGENGNW
+1142 
-1155 WIGETDTGVKAAGT
+1155 
-1169 DGTNGTNG
+1169 
-1177 ADGLTPSIGEN
+1177 
-1188 GNWWIG
+1188 
-1194 ETDTGVKAAGTDGT
+1194 
-1208 NGTNGADGLTP
+1208 
-1219 SIGEN
+1219 IGEN

-1339 KGDQGEQGIQGV
+1339 KGDQGE
-1351 QGEKGDKGD
+1351 
-1360 QGEQGIQGVQ
+1360 
-1370 GEKGDKGDQGAQGI
+1370 QGI

>member
-35 QDPDFSGTN
+35 QGPDFSGTN

-63 GYDIG
+63 GYDVG
-68 EPFLMVEQNEL
+68 MPFLMVEQNEL
-79 MYLNAWDNKVR
+79 MYLNVWGNRVH

-95 SMGSESALN
+95 DMGTESSLP
-104 TFAKNK
+104 TFARKK
-110 SGSSG
+110 SGANG
-115 TFSNPNYKLMQ
+115 TFSVDTYALME
-126 AVSFDPTGSG
+126 AVAFDPTGSG
-136 RRDHVA
+136 RKDHVA
-142 FVGVSGQDKKGYMW
+142 FVGISNKRGYLW
-156 VIDTTKGTDSDLS
+156 VIDTRQEAGSDRS
-169 GLVEIGDFSYMF
+169 GPVDIGDFTYMY
-181 DASAFKVPT
+181 DGNSFKVPT
-190 YSNRSFLNIVAGDFD
+190 YANRSFLNIVAGDFD
-205 GDGKESIVVYTPES
+205 GDGKESIVVYTPKQTPRNQAS
-219 YNAGGCQIQQ
+219 GCQIQE
-229 WDYDGDSLSRRGK
+229 WDYDGSNKALSQRGEG
-242 SNSLLMGYYNDHPWY
+242 NSLLMGYYNDHPWY
-257 DVERSEGN
+257 DVEDSEGN

-291 YCHRLPNDEAQIDY
+291 YCHRLPKDEAQIDY

-315 TKGDTGSSIVTKSA
+315 TKGDTSSIVTKSA
-329 AQSEEFYTSKGKS
+329 AQSEEFYTSKGRS

-371 AGMLGKLGTWK
+371 AGMLGQLGTWK
-382 KNNQQVNETIDMNA
+382 KNNQQVNETIDMKA

-422 GWTDGGYHDAD
+422 GWTDGGYHNAD

-519 IALKHASNNKSHLLT
+519 IALKHATNNESHLLT
-534 GYMRGINYKDTTV
+534 GYMRGIKYNDQKV

-563 VPTDSYVNTDA
+563 VPTNSYVDTNA
-574 QNAVSFLVIPV
+574 KNAVSFLVIPV

-649 SIGYSTEFK
+649 SIGYSTEFN
-658 FLGGEASIE
+658 FLGGKASIE

-706 VYEYDIQN
+706 VYEYDIQK

-756 RTNKP
+756 RKDKP
-761 TCYLLEKINP
+761 TCYLLEKIDP

-785 YNHDGWDAL
+785 YNHDGWGTL
-794 NPDIQA
+794 NPDIKA

-838 FNSSIKWGDDKVG
+838 FNSSIKWGSDKVG

-968 HPEITGYYVYSKDE
+968 HPQITGYYVYSKDE

-990 EKLPAEATEYEIKQ
+990 EKLSAETTEYEIKQ

-1012 YVVTTVATVDNQDY
+1012 YVVTTVATVDNKDY

-1111 YIGENGN
+1111 Y
-1118 WWIGE
+1118 
-1123 TDTGVKAVG
+1123 
-1132 TDGADGTNGA
+1132 
-1142 DGLTPSIGENGNW
+1142 
-1155 WIGETDTGVKAAGT
+1155 
-1169 DGTNGTNG
+1169 
-1177 ADGLTPSIGEN
+1177 
-1188 GNWWIG
+1188 
-1194 ETDTGVKAAGTDGT
+1194 
-1208 NGTNGADGLTP
+1208 
-1219 SIGEN
+1219 IGEN

-1370 GEKGDKGDQGAQGI
+1370 GEKGD
-1384 QGVQGEKGD
+1384 
-1393 KGDQGKQG
+1393 
-1401 IQGVQGEK
+1401 
-1409 GDAGADGAS
+1409 AGADGAS

-1523 ITMKRKHTTFHR
+1523 ITMKRKRTTFHR

>member
-1 MDKRSIFER
+1 MQREDHKMDKRSIFER

-142 FVGVSGQDKKGYMW
+142 FVGVSGQNKKGYMW
-156 VIDTTKGTDSDLS
+156 VIDTTKGTGSDCS
-169 GLVEIGDFSYMF
+169 QQVEIGDFSYMF
-181 DASAFKVPT
+181 DKSDFEVPT
-190 YSNRSFLNIVAGDFD
+190 YSNRSFFNIVAGDFD
-205 GDGKESIVVYTPES
+205 GDGKESIVVYTPKQTPRNQAS
-219 YNAGGCQIQQ
+219 GCQIQE
-229 WDYDGDSLSRRGK
+229 WDYDGSNKALSQRGEG
-242 SNSLLMGYYNDHPWY
+242 NSLLMGYYNDHPWY
-257 DVERSEGN
+257 DVEDSEGN

-291 YCHRLPNDEAQIDY
+291 YCHRLPSDDAQIDY

-315 TKGDTGSSIVTKSA
+315 TKGDTSSIVTKSA
-329 AQSEEFYTSKGKS
+329 AQSEEFYTSKGRS

-382 KNNQQVNETIDMNA
+382 QNNQQVNETIDMNA

-410 FVKTTNQTIESN
+410 FVKTTNQAIESN
-422 GWTDGGYHDAD
+422 GWTDGGYHNAD

-460 GTLYDASNNKPVA
+460 GTLYDTSNNKPVA

-482 ADDGAGSTTRIS
+482 ADDGAGGTTRIS

-519 IALKHASNNKSHLLT
+519 IALKHANNNESHLLT
-534 GYMRGINYKDTTV
+534 GYMRGIKYKDTTV

-563 VPTDSYVNTDA
+563 VPTDSYVNTNA
-574 QNAVSFLVIPV
+574 KNAVSFLVIPV

-612 QAAPYFDEVMDAGN
+612 QAAPYFDELMDAGN

-649 SIGYSTEFK
+649 SIGYSTEFN
-658 FLGGEASIE
+658 FLGGKASIE

-761 TCYLLEKINP
+761 TCYLLEKIVP

-785 YNHDGWDAL
+785 YNHDDWNAL

-838 FNSSIKWGDDKVG
+838 FNSSIKWGAEDAA

-858 LQYSDGKGNSTSKGT
+858 LEYSDGKGNSTSKGT

-946 ITRGEGNFD
+946 ITRGEGIFD

-968 HPEITGYYVYSKDE
+968 HPEITGYYVYIKDE

-990 EKLPAEATEYEIKQ
+990 EKLSAEATEYEIER

-1012 YVVTTVATVDNQDY
+1012 YVVTTVATVDSKDY

-1123 TDTGVKAVG
+1123 TDTDVKAAG
-1132 TDGADGTNGA
+1132 TDGADGKDGETPYIGENGNWWIGA
-1142 DGLTPSIGENGNW
+1142 TDTKVKAAGTDGKDGEKGEDGETPYIGENGNW
-1155 WIGETDTGVKAAGT
+1155 WIGETDTYVKAVG
-1169 DGTNGTNG
+1169 
-1177 ADGLTPSIGEN
+1177 
-1188 GNWWIG
+1188 
-1194 ETDTGVKAAGTDGT
+1194 
-1208 NGTNGADGLTP
+1208 
-1219 SIGEN
+1219 
-1224 GNWWI
+1224 
-1229 GETDTGVKAA
+1229 
-1239 GTDGTNGTNGAD
+1239 
-1251 GLTPSIGENGNWWI
+1251 
-1265 GATDTGVKAAATD
+1265 TD

-1351 QGEKGDKGD
+1351 QGEKGDQGEQGIQGVQGEKGDRGDQGEQGIQGVQGEKGDKGD

-1370 GEKGDKGDQGAQGI
+1370 GEKGDKGDQG
-1384 QGVQGEKGD
+1384 E
-1393 KGDQGKQG
+1393 QG

-1523 ITMKRKHTTFHR
+1523 ITMKRKRTTFHR

>member
-79 MYLNAWDNKVR
+79 MYLNVWDNKVR

-142 FVGVSGQDKKGYMW
+142 FVGVSGQNKKGYMW
-156 VIDTTKGTDSDLS
+156 VIDTTKGTDSDCS
-169 GLVEIGDFSYMF
+169 QQVEIGDFSYMF
-181 DASAFKVPT
+181 DGNDFEVPT
-190 YSNRSFLNIVAGDFD
+190 YSNRSFFNIVAGDFD
-205 GDGKESIVVYTPES
+205 GDGKESIVVYTPKQTPRGQAS
-219 YNAGGCQIQQ
+219 GCQIQE
-229 WDYDGDSLSRRGK
+229 WDYDGSNKALSQRGEG
-242 SNSLLMGYYNDHPWY
+242 NSLLMGYYNDHPWY
-257 DVERSEGN
+257 DVEDSEGN

-276 GDFNGDCVDDLAVLS
+276 GDFNGDMVDDLAVLS
-291 YCHRLPNDEAQIDY
+291 YCHRLPNDEAKIDY

-329 AQSEEFYTSKGKS
+329 AQSEEFYTSIGYT
-342 GGRDRYEFPVGASL
+342 GGRYYYEFPVGASL
-356 TCGDFDGDGDVDLFL
+356 TCGDFDGDGDDDLFL
-371 AGMLGKLGTWK
+371 AGMLAYFGTWK
-382 KNNQQVNETIDMNA
+382 KDSSMVNENITMKSD
-396 GYLYIGKLSNSGNG
+396 YVYVGKLTNTGNG
-410 FVKTTNQTIESN
+410 FSKTMNLNRTVESN

-460 GTLYDASNNKPVA
+460 GTLYDVSNNKPVA

-482 ADDGAGSTTRIS
+482 SDDGAGSTTRIS

-509 TAGREQVVFT
+509 KAGREQVVFT
-519 IALKHASNNKSHLLT
+519 IALKHANNNESHLLT
-534 GYMRGINYKDTTV
+534 GYMRGIKYNDTTV
-547 NGEIKEYG
+547 SGEVKEYG

-563 VPTDSYVNTDA
+563 VPTDSYVNTNA

-598 VTYAYTDP
+598 VSYAYTDP

-649 SIGYSTEFK
+649 SIGYSTEFS
-658 FLGGEASIE
+658 FPGGKASIE

-734 YEQLSVDAYNKFATE
+734 YEQLSVDAYNKFAEE

-756 RTNKP
+756 RKDKP
-761 TCYLLEKINP
+761 TCYLLEKIDP

-785 YNHDGWDAL
+785 YNHDGWESL
-794 NPDIQA
+794 RPDIQA
-800 SAISKSEF
+800 AAISKSEF

-838 FNSSIKWGDDKVG
+838 FNSSIKWGKEDVA

-858 LQYSDGKGNSTSKGT
+858 LEYSDGKGNSTSKGT

-936 PRAIDNLDKT
+936 PRAIDDLDKT

-982 SGAYTKVS
+982 SGAYTKIS
-990 EKLPAEATEYEIKQ
+990 EKLSADATEYEIKN

-1012 YVVTTVATVDNQDY
+1012 YVVTTVATVDNKDY

-1067 PGKDGETP
+1067 PGKNGETP

-1100 DGEKGEDGETP
+1100 DGEKGENGETP

-1123 TDTGVKAVG
+1123 
-1132 TDGADGTNGA
+1132 
-1142 DGLTPSIGENGNW
+1142 S
-1155 WIGETDTGVKAAGT
+1155 DTGVKAAGT
-1169 DGTNGTNG
+1169 DG
-1177 ADGLTPSIGEN
+1177 AD
-1188 GNWWIG
+1188 
-1194 ETDTGVKAAGTDGT
+1194 
-1208 NGTNGADGLTP
+1208 
-1219 SIGEN
+1219 
-1224 GNWWI
+1224 
-1229 GETDTGVKAA
+1229 
-1239 GTDGTNGTNGAD
+1239 GTNGAD

-1265 GATDTGVKAAATD
+1265 GATDTGVKAAGTDGADGTNGADGLTPSIGENGNWWIGTTDTGVKAVGTD

-1370 GEKGDKGDQGAQGI
+1370 GEKGD
-1384 QGVQGEKGD
+1384 
-1393 KGDQGKQG
+1393 
-1401 IQGVQGEK
+1401 
-1409 GDAGADGAS
+1409 AGADGAS

-1446 QDGTAG
+1446 QDGAAG

-1523 ITMKRKHTTFHR
+1523 ITMKRKKTTFHR

>member
-1 MDKRSIFER
+1 MRSMKMQREDHKMDKRSIFER

-35 QDPDFSGTN
+35 QGPDFSGTN

-63 GYDIG
+63 GYDVG
-68 EPFLMVEQNEL
+68 MPFLMVEQNEL
-79 MYLNAWDNKVR
+79 MYLNVWGNKVR

-95 SMGSESALN
+95 DMGTESSLP
-104 TFAKNK
+104 TFARKK
-110 SGSSG
+110 SGANG
-115 TFSNPNYKLMQ
+115 TFSVDTYALME
-126 AVSFDPTGSG
+126 AVAFDPTGSG
-136 RRDHVA
+136 RKDHVA
-142 FVGVSGQDKKGYMW
+142 FVGISNKRGYLW
-156 VIDTTKGTDSDLS
+156 VIDTRQGAGSDRS
-169 GLVEIGDFSYMF
+169 EPVDIGDFTYMY
-181 DASAFKVPT
+181 DGNSFKVPT
-190 YSNRSFLNIVAGDFD
+190 YANRSFLNIVAGDFD

-219 YNAGGCQIQQ
+219 SNAGGCQIQQ
-229 WDYDGDSLSRRGK
+229 WDYNGGGLTRRGK
-242 SNSLLMGYYNDHPWY
+242 SNSLLMSYYNEHPWY
-257 DVERSEGN
+257 DVENSGGN

-291 YCHRLPNDEAQIDY
+291 YCHRLPNDQAKVDY
-305 YRPVVKIVYG
+305 YLPELQIVYG
-315 TKGDTGSSIVTKSA
+315 SKDGGAIVTKSA
-329 AQSEEFYTSKGKS
+329 AQKEIFCAYMGMS
-342 GGRDRYEFPVGASL
+342 GGRARYEFPVAASL
-356 TCGDFDGDGDVDLFL
+356 TCGDLDGDGDVDLFL
-371 AGMLGKLGTWK
+371 AGMLGKFGTWK
-382 KNNQQVNETIDMNA
+382 KDASMVNETITMYA
-396 GYLYIGKLSNSGNG
+396 PYMYVGKMTNVGGTFAKSTNG
-410 FVKTTNQTIESN
+410 TIRSN
-422 GWTDGGYHDAD
+422 GWTYGGYHDAD
-433 DVWQQLAVESVAING
+433 NVWQRLAVEAVAVNG
-448 KGRGAKELVFLS
+448 RGRGAKELVFVN
-460 GTLYDASNNKPVA
+460 GTLYDVSNNKPVA
-473 VYTGDYFKS
+473 VYTGGYFGS
-482 ADDGAGSTTRIS
+482 SDDGASSTTRIS

-509 TAGREQVVFT
+509 KAGREQVVFT
-519 IALKHASNNKSHLLT
+519 IALKHKNNNESHLLT
-534 GYMRGINYKDTTV
+534 GYMRGINYNDTTV

-563 VPTDSYVNTDA
+563 VPTDSYVNTNA

-649 SIGYSTEFK
+649 SIGYSTEFN
-658 FLGGEASIE
+658 FLGGKASIE

-756 RTNKP
+756 RKDKP
-761 TCYLLEKINP
+761 TCYLLEKIDS
-771 AANWMDGNEGDPYR
+771 AANWMDGNEGDPYC
-785 YNHDGWDAL
+785 YNHDGWGAL

-838 FNSSIKWGDDKVG
+838 FNSSIKWGNENVG

-858 LQYSDGKGNSTSKGT
+858 LEYSDGKGNSTSKGT

-968 HPEITGYYVYSKDE
+968 HPKITGYYVYSKDE

-990 EKLPAEATEYEIKQ
+990 EKLPAEATEYEIKD

-1012 YVVTTVATVDNQDY
+1012 YVVTTVATVDNKDY

-1111 YIGENGN
+1111 Y
-1118 WWIGE
+1118 
-1123 TDTGVKAVG
+1123 
-1132 TDGADGTNGA
+1132 
-1142 DGLTPSIGENGNW
+1142 
-1155 WIGETDTGVKAAGT
+1155 
-1169 DGTNGTNG
+1169 
-1177 ADGLTPSIGEN
+1177 
-1188 GNWWIG
+1188 
-1194 ETDTGVKAAGTDGT
+1194 
-1208 NGTNGADGLTP
+1208 
-1219 SIGEN
+1219 IGEN

-1351 QGEKGDKGD
+1351 QGEKGD
-1360 QGEQGIQGVQ
+1360 
-1370 GEKGDKGDQGAQGI
+1370 
-1384 QGVQGEKGD
+1384 
-1393 KGDQGKQG
+1393 
-1401 IQGVQGEK
+1401 
-1409 GDAGADGAS
+1409 AGADGAS

-1523 ITMKRKHTTFHR
+1523 ITMKRKYKTFHR

>member
-1 MDKRSIFER
+1 MQREDHKMDKRSIFER

-142 FVGVSGQDKKGYMW
+142 FVGVSGQNKKGYMW
-156 VIDTTKGTDSDLS
+156 VIDTTKGTGSDCS
-169 GLVEIGDFSYMF
+169 QQIEIGDFSYMF
-181 DASAFKVPT
+181 DKSDFEVPT
-190 YSNRSFLNIVAGDFD
+190 YSNRSFFNIVAGDFD
-205 GDGKESIVVYTPES
+205 GDGKESIVVYTPKQTPRNQAS
-219 YNAGGCQIQQ
+219 GCQIQE
-229 WDYDGDSLSRRGK
+229 WDYDGSNKALSQRGEG
-242 SNSLLMGYYNDHPWY
+242 NSLLMGYYNDHPWY
-257 DVERSEGN
+257 DVEDSEGN

-291 YCHRLPNDEAQIDY
+291 YCHRLPSDEAQIDY

-329 AQSEEFYTSKGKS
+329 AQSEEFYTSKGRS
-342 GGRDRYEFPVGASL
+342 SGRDRYEFPVGASL

-410 FVKTTNQTIESN
+410 FVKTTNQAIESN
-422 GWTDGGYHDAD
+422 GWTDGGYHNAD

-519 IALKHASNNKSHLLT
+519 IALKHKNNNESHLLT

-749 YNKYMAD
+749 YDKYMAD
-756 RTNKP
+756 RKNNP
-761 TCYLLEKINP
+761 TCYLLEKIDP

-785 YNHDGWDAL
+785 YNHDDWNAL

-946 ITRGEGNFD
+946 ITRGEGIFD

-990 EKLPAEATEYEIKQ
+990 EKLSAEATEYEIKQ

-1123 TDTGVKAVG
+1123 TDTGVKAAA

-1155 WIGETDTGVKAAGT
+1155 WIGATDTGVKAAGT

-1194 ETDTGVKAAGTDGT
+1194 ETDTGVKAVG
-1208 NGTNGADGLTP
+1208 
-1219 SIGEN
+1219 
-1224 GNWWI
+1224 
-1229 GETDTGVKAA
+1229 
-1239 GTDGTNGTNGAD
+1239 
-1251 GLTPSIGENGNWWI
+1251 
-1265 GATDTGVKAAATD
+1265 TD

-1360 QGEQGIQGVQ
+1360 QG
-1370 GEKGDKGDQGAQGI
+1370 
-1384 QGVQGEKGD
+1384 
-1393 KGDQGKQG
+1393 KQG

-1452 RGIDNAMIDND
+1452 RGIDNALIDND

>member
-79 MYLNAWDNKVR
+79 MYLNAWDNTVR

-95 SMGSESALN
+95 SMGTESALN

-156 VIDTTKGTDSDLS
+156 VIDTTKGTGSDCS
-169 GLVEIGDFSYMF
+169 PQVEIGDFGYMF
-181 DASAFKVPT
+181 DGNDFEVPT
-190 YSNRSFLNIVAGDFD
+190 YSNRSFFNIVAGDFD
-205 GDGKESIVVYTPES
+205 GDGKESIVVYTPKQTPRNQAS
-219 YNAGGCQIQQ
+219 GCQIQE
-229 WDYDGDSLSRRGK
+229 WDYDGSNKALSKRGEG
-242 SNSLLMGYYNDHPWY
+242 NSLLMGYYNDHPWY
-257 DVERSEGN
+257 DVEDSEGN

-291 YCHRLPNDEAQIDY
+291 YCHRLPNNDAKIDY

-329 AQSEEFYTSKGKS
+329 AQSEEFYTSKGRS

-356 TCGDFDGDGDVDLFL
+356 TCGDLDGDGDVDLFL
-371 AGMLGKLGTWK
+371 AGMLGQLGTWK
-382 KNNQQVNETIDMNA
+382 KNNQQVNETIDMKA

-422 GWTDGGYHDAD
+422 GWTDGGYHNAD

-473 VYTGDYFKS
+473 VYTGNYFKS
-482 ADDGAGSTTRIS
+482 ADDGVGSTTRIS

-519 IALKHASNNKSHLLT
+519 IALKHANNNQSHLLT
-534 GYMRGINYKDTTV
+534 GYMRGINYNDKTV

-563 VPTDSYVNTDA
+563 VPTDSYVNTNA

-649 SIGYSTEFK
+649 SIGYSTEFN
-658 FLGGEASIE
+658 FLGGKASIE

-706 VYEYDIQN
+706 VYEYDIQK

-719 NDKTVMQTAIPQGPV
+719 NNKTVMQTAIPQGPV

-756 RTNKP
+756 RKEKP
-761 TCYLLEKINP
+761 TCYLLEQIDP
-771 AANWMDGNEGDPYR
+771 ATNWMDGNEGDPYR

-838 FNSSIKWGDDKVG
+838 FNSSIKWGNEEVAT
-851 MHGVTTS
+851 HGVTTS
-858 LQYSDGKGNSTSKGT
+858 LEYSDGKGNSTSKGT

-946 ITRGEGNFD
+946 ITRGEGIFD

-982 SGAYTKVS
+982 SGAYTKIS
-990 EKLPAEATEYEIKQ
+990 EKLSADATEYEIKN

-1012 YVVTTVATVDNQDY
+1012 YVVTTVATVDNKDY

-1067 PGKDGETP
+1067 PGKNGETP

-1100 DGEKGEDGETP
+1100 DGEKGENGETP
-1111 YIGENGN
+1111 Y
-1118 WWIGE
+1118 
-1123 TDTGVKAVG
+1123 
-1132 TDGADGTNGA
+1132 
-1142 DGLTPSIGENGNW
+1142 IGENGNW

-1194 ETDTGVKAAGTDGT
+1194 T
-1208 NGTNGADGLTP
+1208 
-1219 SIGEN
+1219 
-1224 GNWWI
+1224 
-1229 GETDTGVKAA
+1229 
-1239 GTDGTNGTNGAD
+1239 
-1251 GLTPSIGENGNWWI
+1251 
-1265 GATDTGVKAAATD
+1265 TDTGVKAAATD

-1324 TGEMGATGAQGEKGD
+1324 TGEMGATGAK
-1339 KGDQGEQGIQGV
+1339 GEQGIQGV

-1360 QGEQGIQGVQ
+1360 QGE
-1370 GEKGDKGDQGAQGI
+1370 
-1384 QGVQGEKGD
+1384 
-1393 KGDQGKQG
+1393 QG

-1446 QDGTAG
+1446 QDGAAG

-1501 ATAAVGLSG
+1501 ATAAVGISG

-1523 ITMKRKHTTFHR
+1523 ITMKRKKTTFHR

>member
-63 GYDIG
+63 GYDVG
-68 EPFLMVEQNEL
+68 MPFLMVEQNEL
-79 MYLNAWDNKVR
+79 MYLNVWGNQVH

-95 SMGSESALN
+95 DMGTESSLP
-104 TFAKNK
+104 TFARKK
-110 SGSSG
+110 SGANG
-115 TFSNPNYKLMQ
+115 TFSVDTYALME
-126 AVSFDPTGSG
+126 AVPFDPTGSG
-136 RRDHVA
+136 RKDHVA
-142 FVGVSGQDKKGYMW
+142 FVGISNKRGYLW
-156 VIDTTKGTDSDLS
+156 VIDTRQEAGSDRS
-169 GLVEIGDFSYMF
+169 EPVDIGDFQYMYDGNSF
-181 DASAFKVPT
+181 EVPT
-190 YSNRSFLNIVAGDFD
+190 YANRSFLNIVAGDFD

-219 YNAGGCQIQQ
+219 YKAGGCQIQQ
-229 WDYDGDSLSRRGK
+229 WDYDGDSLSKRGK
-242 SNSLLMGYYNDHPWY
+242 SNSLLMGYYNVHPWY
-257 DVERSEGN
+257 DVEDSEGN

-291 YCHRLPNDEAQIDY
+291 YCHRLPKDEAQIDY

-315 TKGDTGSSIVTKSA
+315 TKGDTSSIVTKSA
-329 AQSEEFYTSKGKS
+329 AQSEEFYTSKGRS

-371 AGMLGKLGTWK
+371 AGMLGQLGTWK
-382 KNNQQVNETIDMNA
+382 KNNQQVNETIDMKA

-422 GWTDGGYHDAD
+422 GWTDGGYHNND

-482 ADDGAGSTTRIS
+482 ADDGAGSTTSIS

-509 TAGREQVVFT
+509 KAGREQVVFT
-519 IALKHASNNKSHLLT
+519 IALKHANNNQSHLLT
-534 GYMRGINYKDTTV
+534 GYMRGKNYKDTTV

-563 VPTDSYVNTDA
+563 VPTDSYVNTNA

-649 SIGYSTEFK
+649 SIGYSTEFN
-658 FLGGEASIE
+658 FLGGKASIE

-706 VYEYDIQN
+706 VYEYDIQK

-756 RTNKP
+756 RKDKP
-761 TCYLLEKINP
+761 TCYLLGQIDP

-785 YNHDGWDAL
+785 YNHDGWGTL

-838 FNSSIKWGDDKVG
+838 FNSSIKWGSDKVG

-858 LQYSDGKGNSTSKGT
+858 LEYSDGKGNSTSKGT

-936 PRAIDNLDKT
+936 PRAIDDLDKT

-968 HPEITGYYVYSKDE
+968 HPQITGYYVYSKDE
-982 SGAYTKVS
+982 SGAYTKIS
-990 EKLPAEATEYEIKQ
+990 EKLSADATEYEIKN

-1012 YVVTTVATVDNQDY
+1012 YVVTTVATVDNKDY

-1067 PGKDGETP
+1067 PGKNGETP

-1100 DGEKGEDGETP
+1100 DGEKGENGETP

-1123 TDTGVKAVG
+1123 ADTGVKAAG

-1155 WIGETDTGVKAAGT
+1155 WIGTTDTGVKAAGT

-1229 GETDTGVKAA
+1229 GT
-1239 GTDGTNGTNGAD
+1239 
-1251 GLTPSIGENGNWWI
+1251 
-1265 GATDTGVKAAATD
+1265 TDTGVKAAATD

-1324 TGEMGATGAQGEKGD
+1324 TGEMGATGAK
-1339 KGDQGEQGIQGV
+1339 GEQGIQGV

-1370 GEKGDKGDQGAQGI
+1370 GEKGD
-1384 QGVQGEKGD
+1384 QGE
-1393 KGDQGKQG
+1393 QG

-1446 QDGTAG
+1446 QDGAAG

-1523 ITMKRKHTTFHR
+1523 ITMKRKYTTFHR

>member
-35 QDPDFSGTN
+35 QGPDFSGTN

-79 MYLNAWDNKVR
+79 MYLNAWDNRVR

-104 TFAKNK
+104 TFARDK

-142 FVGVSGQDKKGYMW
+142 FVGVSGRDKKGYMW
-156 VIDTTKGTDSDLS
+156 VIDTTKGADSDRS
-169 GLVEIGDFSYMF
+169 PLVEIGNFSYMF
-181 DASAFKVPT
+181 DANAFEVPT

-219 YNAGGCQIQQ
+219 SNAGGCQIQQ
-229 WDYDGDSLSRRGK
+229 WDYDGGSLSQRGK

-257 DVERSEGN
+257 DKEDSEGN

-291 YCHRLPNDEAQIDY
+291 YCHRLPKDEAQIDY

-315 TKGDTGSSIVTKSA
+315 TKGDTSSIVTKSA
-329 AQSEEFYTSKGKS
+329 AQSEEFYTSKGRS

-371 AGMLGKLGTWK
+371 AGMLGQLGTWK
-382 KNNQQVNETIDMNA
+382 KNNQQVNETIDMKA

-422 GWTDGGYHDAD
+422 GWTDGGYHNAD

-519 IALKHASNNKSHLLT
+519 IALKHATNNESHLLT
-534 GYMRGINYKDTTV
+534 GYMRGIKYNDQKV

-574 QNAVSFLVIPV
+574 KNAVSFLVIPV

-649 SIGYSTEFK
+649 SIGYSTEFN
-658 FLGGEASIE
+658 FLGGKASVE

-706 VYEYDIQN
+706 VYEYDIQK

-756 RTNKP
+756 RKDKP
-761 TCYLLEKINP
+761 TCYLLGQIDP

-785 YNHDGWDAL
+785 YNHDGWGAL

-838 FNSSIKWGDDKVG
+838 FNSSIKWGTDKVG

-858 LQYSDGKGNSTSKGT
+858 LEYSDGKGNSTSKGT

-968 HPEITGYYVYSKDE
+968 HPAITGYYVYSKDE
-982 SGAYTKVS
+982 SGAYTRVS
-990 EKLPAEATEYEIKQ
+990 GKLPAEATEYEIKN

-1012 YVVTTVATVDNQDY
+1012 YVVTTVATVDNKDY

-1194 ETDTGVKAAGTDGT
+1194 T
-1208 NGTNGADGLTP
+1208 
-1219 SIGEN
+1219 
-1224 GNWWI
+1224 
-1229 GETDTGVKAA
+1229 
-1239 GTDGTNGTNGAD
+1239 
-1251 GLTPSIGENGNWWI
+1251 
-1265 GATDTGVKAAATD
+1265 TDTGVKAAATD

-1339 KGDQGEQGIQGV
+1339 KGDQGE
-1351 QGEKGDKGD
+1351 
-1360 QGEQGIQGVQ
+1360 
-1370 GEKGDKGDQGAQGI
+1370 
-1384 QGVQGEKGD
+1384 
-1393 KGDQGKQG
+1393 QG

-1523 ITMKRKHTTFHR
+1523 ITMKRKRTTFHR

>member
-1 MDKRSIFER
+1 M
-10 GFAILLSVILMA
+10 
-22 ACFPLSIFAEDTT
+22 
-35 QDPDFSGTN
+35 
-44 LMNLEN
+44 
-50 VQPSGYTTTTNPY
+50 
-63 GYDIG
+63 
-68 EPFLMVEQNEL
+68 
-79 MYLNAWDNKVR
+79 
-90 QASYF
+90 
-95 SMGSESALN
+95 
-104 TFAKNK
+104 
-110 SGSSG
+110 
-115 TFSNPNYKLMQ
+115 
-126 AVSFDPTGSG
+126 
-136 RRDHVA
+136 
-142 FVGVSGQDKKGYMW
+142 
-156 VIDTTKGTDSDLS
+156 
-169 GLVEIGDFSYMF
+169 
-181 DASAFKVPT
+181 
-190 YSNRSFLNIVAGDFD
+190 
-205 GDGKESIVVYTPES
+205 
-219 YNAGGCQIQQ
+219 
-229 WDYDGDSLSRRGK
+229 
-242 SNSLLMGYYNDHPWY
+242 
-257 DVERSEGN
+257 
-265 QRRKLGVSMAV
+265 
-276 GDFNGDCVDDLAVLS
+276 
-291 YCHRLPNDEAQIDY
+291 
-305 YRPVVKIVYG
+305 
-315 TKGDTGSSIVTKSA
+315 
-329 AQSEEFYTSKGKS
+329 
-342 GGRDRYEFPVGASL
+342 
-356 TCGDFDGDGDVDLFL
+356 
-371 AGMLGKLGTWK
+371 
-382 KNNQQVNETIDMNA
+382 
-396 GYLYIGKLSNSGNG
+396 
-410 FVKTTNQTIESN
+410 
-422 GWTDGGYHDAD
+422 
-433 DVWQQLAVESVAING
+433 
-448 KGRGAKELVFLS
+448 FLS

-482 ADDGAGSTTRIS
+482 ADDGAGSTTSIS

-509 TAGREQVVFT
+509 KAGREQVVFT
-519 IALKHASNNKSHLLT
+519 IALKHANNNQSHLLT
-534 GYMRGINYKDTTV
+534 GYMRGKNYKDTTV

-563 VPTDSYVNTDA
+563 VPTDSYVNTNA

-649 SIGYSTEFK
+649 SIGYSTEFN
-658 FLGGEASIE
+658 FLGGKASIE

-706 VYEYDIQN
+706 VYEYDIQK

-756 RTNKP
+756 RKDKP
-761 TCYLLEKINP
+761 TCYLLGQIDP

-785 YNHDGWDAL
+785 YNHDGWGTL

-838 FNSSIKWGDDKVG
+838 FNSSIKWGNENVG

-858 LQYSDGKGNSTSKGT
+858 LEYSDGKGNSTSKGT

-946 ITRGEGNFD
+946 ITRGEGIFD

-982 SGAYTKVS
+982 SGAYKKVS
-990 EKLPAEATEYEIKQ
+990 EKLSAEATEYEIKN

-1012 YVVTTVATVDNQDY
+1012 YVVTTVATVDNKDY

-1055 DTGVKAAGDDGK
+1055 DTGVKAAGNDGK

-1111 YIGENGN
+1111 Y
-1118 WWIGE
+1118 
-1123 TDTGVKAVG
+1123 
-1132 TDGADGTNGA
+1132 
-1142 DGLTPSIGENGNW
+1142 
-1155 WIGETDTGVKAAGT
+1155 
-1169 DGTNGTNG
+1169 
-1177 ADGLTPSIGEN
+1177 
-1188 GNWWIG
+1188 
-1194 ETDTGVKAAGTDGT
+1194 
-1208 NGTNGADGLTP
+1208 
-1219 SIGEN
+1219 
-1224 GNWWI
+1224 
-1229 GETDTGVKAA
+1229 
-1239 GTDGTNGTNGAD
+1239 
-1251 GLTPSIGENGNWWI
+1251 IGENGNWWI

-1339 KGDQGEQGIQGV
+1339 KGDQGEQGIQGA

-1360 QGEQGIQGVQ
+1360 QGE
-1370 GEKGDKGDQGAQGI
+1370 QGI

-1523 ITMKRKHTTFHR
+1523 ITMKRKYTTFHR

>member
-35 QDPDFSGTN
+35 QGPDFSGTN

-142 FVGVSGQDKKGYMW
+142 FVGVGQDKKGYMW
-156 VIDTTKGTDSDLS
+156 VIDTTKGTDSDRS
-169 GLVEIGDFSYMF
+169 QLVAIGDFSYMF

-229 WDYDGDSLSRRGK
+229 WDYDGDNLSPRGK

-291 YCHRLPNDEAQIDY
+291 YCHRLPKDEAQIDY

-315 TKGDTGSSIVTKSA
+315 TKGDTSSIVTKSA
-329 AQSEEFYTSKGKS
+329 AQSEEFYTSKGRS

-371 AGMLGKLGTWK
+371 AGMLGQLGTWK
-382 KNNQQVNETIDMNA
+382 KNNQQVNETIDMKA

-422 GWTDGGYHDAD
+422 GWTDGGYHNAD

-519 IALKHASNNKSHLLT
+519 IALKHATNNESHLLT
-534 GYMRGINYKDTTV
+534 GYMRGIKYNDQKV

-563 VPTDSYVNTDA
+563 VPTDSYVNTNA

-649 SIGYSTEFK
+649 SIGYSTEFN
-658 FLGGEASIE
+658 FLGGKASIE

-714 ADGTW
+714 ANGTW

-756 RTNKP
+756 RTEKP
-761 TCYLLEKINP
+761 TCYLLEQINP

-785 YNHDGWDAL
+785 YNHDGWGAL

-838 FNSSIKWGDDKVG
+838 FNSSIKWGNENVG

-858 LQYSDGKGNSTSKGT
+858 LEYSDGKGNSTSKGT

-946 ITRGEGNFD
+946 ITRGEGIFD

-982 SGAYTKVS
+982 SGTYTKVS
-990 EKLPAEATEYEIKQ
+990 EKLSAEATEYEIKQ

-1012 YVVTTVATVDNQDY
+1012 YVVTTVATVDSKDY

-1132 TDGADGTNGA
+1132 TDGAD
-1142 DGLTPSIGENGNW
+1142 
-1155 WIGETDTGVKAAGT
+1155 
-1169 DGTNGTNG
+1169 
-1177 ADGLTPSIGEN
+1177 
-1188 GNWWIG
+1188 
-1194 ETDTGVKAAGTDGT
+1194 
-1208 NGTNGADGLTP
+1208 
-1219 SIGEN
+1219 
-1224 GNWWI
+1224 
-1229 GETDTGVKAA
+1229 
-1239 GTDGTNGTNGAD
+1239 GTNGAD

-1370 GEKGDKGDQGAQGI
+1370 GEKGDKGDQG
-1384 QGVQGEKGD
+1384 E
-1393 KGDQGKQG
+1393 QG

-1523 ITMKRKHTTFHR
+1523 ITMKRKRTTFHR

>member
-142 FVGVSGQDKKGYMW
+142 FVGVSGQNKKGYMW
-156 VIDTTKGTDSDLS
+156 VIDTTKGTGSDCS
-169 GLVEIGDFSYMF
+169 QQVEIGDFSYMF
-181 DASAFKVPT
+181 DKSDFEVPT
-190 YSNRSFLNIVAGDFD
+190 YSNRSFFNIVAGDFD
-205 GDGKESIVVYTPES
+205 GDGKESIVVYTPKQTPRNQAS
-219 YNAGGCQIQQ
+219 GCQIQE
-229 WDYDGDSLSRRGK
+229 WDYDGSNKALSQRGEG
-242 SNSLLMGYYNDHPWY
+242 NSLLMGYYNDHPWY
-257 DVERSEGN
+257 DVEDSEGN

-291 YCHRLPNDEAQIDY
+291 YCHRLPKDEAQIDY

-315 TKGDTGSSIVTKSA
+315 TKGDTSSIVTKSA
-329 AQSEEFYTSKGKS
+329 AQSEEFYTSKGRS

-371 AGMLGKLGTWK
+371 AGMLGQLGTWK
-382 KNNQQVNETIDMNA
+382 KNNQQVNETIDMKA

-482 ADDGAGSTTRIS
+482 ADDGAGSTTSIS

-509 TAGREQVVFT
+509 KAGREQVVFT
-519 IALKHASNNKSHLLT
+519 IALKHANNSQSHLLT
-534 GYMRGINYKDTTV
+534 GYMRGINYKDTKV

-563 VPTDSYVNTDA
+563 VPTDSYVDTNA
-574 QNAVSFLVIPV
+574 KNAVSFLVIPV

-649 SIGYSTEFK
+649 SIGYSTEFN
-658 FLGGEASIE
+658 FLGGKASIE

-706 VYEYDIQN
+706 VYEYDIQK

-756 RTNKP
+756 RKDKP
-761 TCYLLEKINP
+761 TCYLLGQIDP

-785 YNHDGWDAL
+785 YNHDGWGTL

-838 FNSSIKWGDDKVG
+838 FNSSIKWGSDKVG

-858 LQYSDGKGNSTSKGT
+858 LEYSDGKGNSTSKGT

-982 SGAYTKVS
+982 SGAYKKVS
-990 EKLPAEATEYEIKQ
+990 EKLSAEATEYEIKN
-1004 LDLNGKYT
+1004 LDLNSKYT
-1012 YVVTTVATVDNQDY
+1012 YVVTTVATVDSKDY

-1123 TDTGVKAVG
+1123 TDTDVKAAG
-1132 TDGADGTNGA
+1132 TDGADGKDGETPYIGENGNWWIGA
-1142 DGLTPSIGENGNW
+1142 TDTKVKAAGTDGKDGEKGEDGETPYIGENGNW
-1155 WIGETDTGVKAAGT
+1155 WIGETDTYVKAVG
-1169 DGTNGTNG
+1169 
-1177 ADGLTPSIGEN
+1177 
-1188 GNWWIG
+1188 
-1194 ETDTGVKAAGTDGT
+1194 
-1208 NGTNGADGLTP
+1208 
-1219 SIGEN
+1219 
-1224 GNWWI
+1224 
-1229 GETDTGVKAA
+1229 
-1239 GTDGTNGTNGAD
+1239 
-1251 GLTPSIGENGNWWI
+1251 
-1265 GATDTGVKAAATD
+1265 TD

-1351 QGEKGDKGD
+1351 KGDKGDKGD
-1360 QGEQGIQGVQ
+1360 QGI
-1370 GEKGDKGDQGAQGI
+1370 QGAQGI

-1409 GDAGADGAS
+1409 GDVGADGAS

>member
-35 QDPDFSGTN
+35 QGPDFSGTN

-79 MYLNAWDNKVR
+79 MYLNAWDNKVQ

-95 SMGSESALN
+95 SMGSESALK
-104 TFAKNK
+104 TFATNK

-142 FVGVSGQDKKGYMW
+142 FVGVSGKDKKGYMW

-169 GLVEIGDFSYMF
+169 QLVEIGDFSYMF

-229 WDYDGDSLSRRGK
+229 WDYDGDSLSQRGK

-291 YCHRLPNDEAQIDY
+291 YCHRLPNDEAKIDY

-329 AQSEEFYTSKGKS
+329 AQSEEFYTSKGRS

-371 AGMLGKLGTWK
+371 AGMLGQLGTWK
-382 KNNQQVNETIDMNA
+382 NNNQQVNETIDMKA

-422 GWTDGGYHDAD
+422 GWTDGGYHNAD

-519 IALKHASNNKSHLLT
+519 IALKHANNNQSHLLT
-534 GYMRGINYKDTTV
+534 GYMWGINYNDKTV

-563 VPTDSYVNTDA
+563 VPTDSYVNTNA

-706 VYEYDIQN
+706 VYEYDIQK

-761 TCYLLEKINP
+761 TCYLLEEIVP

-838 FNSSIKWGDDKVG
+838 FNSSIKWGDEKVG

-858 LQYSDGKGNSTSKGT
+858 LEYSDGKGNSTSKGT

-946 ITRGEGNFD
+946 ITRGEGIFD

-968 HPEITGYYVYSKDE
+968 HPAITGYYVYSKDE
-982 SGAYTKVS
+982 NGAYAKVS
-990 EKLPAEATEYEIKQ
+990 EKLSAEATEYEIKN

-1012 YVVTTVATVDNQDY
+1012 YVVTTVATVDSKDY

-1155 WIGETDTGVKAAGT
+1155 WIGT
-1169 DGTNGTNG
+1169 
-1177 ADGLTPSIGEN
+1177 
-1188 GNWWIG
+1188 
-1194 ETDTGVKAAGTDGT
+1194 
-1208 NGTNGADGLTP
+1208 
-1219 SIGEN
+1219 
-1224 GNWWI
+1224 
-1229 GETDTGVKAA
+1229 TDTGVKAA

-1370 GEKGDKGDQGAQGI
+1370 GEKGD
-1384 QGVQGEKGD
+1384 
-1393 KGDQGKQG
+1393 
-1401 IQGVQGEK
+1401 
-1409 GDAGADGAS
+1409 AGADGAS

>member
-63 GYDIG
+63 GYDVG
-68 EPFLMVEQNEL
+68 MPFLMVEQNEL
-79 MYLNAWDNKVR
+79 MYLNVWGNQVR

-95 SMGSESALN
+95 DMGTESSLP
-104 TFAKNK
+104 TFARKK
-110 SGSSG
+110 SGANG
-115 TFSNPNYKLMQ
+115 TFFVDTYALME
-126 AVSFDPTGSG
+126 AVAFDPTGSG
-136 RRDHVA
+136 RKDHVA
-142 FVGVSGQDKKGYMW
+142 FVGISNKRGYLW
-156 VIDTTKGTDSDLS
+156 VIDTRQEAGSDRS
-169 GLVEIGDFSYMF
+169 EPVDIGDFTYMY
-181 DASAFKVPT
+181 DGNSFKVPT
-190 YSNRSFLNIVAGDFD
+190 YANRSFLNIVAGDFD

-229 WDYDGDSLSRRGK
+229 WDYNGGGLTQRGK
-242 SNSLLMGYYNDHPWY
+242 SNSLLMSYYNEHPWH
-257 DVERSEGN
+257 DVENSGGN

-276 GDFNGDCVDDLAVLS
+276 GDFNGDYVDDLAVLS
-291 YCHRLPNDEAQIDY
+291 YCHRLPNDKAKVDY
-305 YRPVVKIVYG
+305 YLPELQIVYG
-315 TKGDTGSSIVTKSA
+315 SKDGGAIVTKSA
-329 AQSEEFYTSKGKS
+329 AQKEIFCAYMGMS
-342 GGRDRYEFPVGASL
+342 GGRARYEFPVAASL
-356 TCGDFDGDGDVDLFL
+356 TCGDLDGDGDVDLFL
-371 AGMLGKLGTWK
+371 AGMLGKFGTWK
-382 KNNQQVNETIDMNA
+382 KDASMVNETITMYA
-396 GYLYIGKLSNSGNG
+396 PYMYVGKMTNVGGTFAKSTNG
-410 FVKTTNQTIESN
+410 TIRSN
-422 GWTDGGYHDAD
+422 GWTYGGYHDAD
-433 DVWQQLAVESVAING
+433 DVWQRLAVEAVAVNG
-448 KGRGAKELVFLS
+448 RGRGAKELVFVN
-460 GTLYDASNNKPVA
+460 GTLYDVSNNKPVA
-473 VYTGDYFKS
+473 VYTGGYFGS
-482 ADDGAGSTTRIS
+482 SDDGASSTTRIS

-509 TAGREQVVFT
+509 KAGREQVVFT
-519 IALKHASNNKSHLLT
+519 IALKHKNNNESHLLT
-534 GYMRGINYKDTTV
+534 GYMRGINYNDKTV

-563 VPTDSYVNTDA
+563 VPTDSYVNTNA

-612 QAAPYFDEVMDAGN
+612 QAGPYFKDIMDAGN

-649 SIGYSTEFK
+649 SIGYSTEFN
-658 FLGGEASIE
+658 FLGGKASIE

-706 VYEYDIQN
+706 VYEYDIQK

-756 RTNKP
+756 RKDKP
-761 TCYLLEKINP
+761 TCYLLEKIDP

-785 YNHDGWDAL
+785 YNHDGWGAL

-838 FNSSIKWGDDKVG
+838 FNSSIKWGNEDVAT
-851 MHGVTTS
+851 HGVTTS
-858 LQYSDGKGNSTSKGT
+858 LEYSDGKGNSTSKGT

-968 HPEITGYYVYSKDE
+968 HPAITGYYVYSKDE
-982 SGAYTKVS
+982 SGAYTRVS
-990 EKLPAEATEYEIKQ
+990 GKLSAEATEYEIKD
-1004 LDLNGKYT
+1004 LDLKGKYT
-1012 YVVTTVATVDNQDY
+1012 YVVTTVATVDNKDY

-1111 YIGENGN
+1111 Y
-1118 WWIGE
+1118 
-1123 TDTGVKAVG
+1123 
-1132 TDGADGTNGA
+1132 
-1142 DGLTPSIGENGNW
+1142 
-1155 WIGETDTGVKAAGT
+1155 
-1169 DGTNGTNG
+1169 
-1177 ADGLTPSIGEN
+1177 
-1188 GNWWIG
+1188 
-1194 ETDTGVKAAGTDGT
+1194 
-1208 NGTNGADGLTP
+1208 
-1219 SIGEN
+1219 IGEN

-1370 GEKGDKGDQGAQGI
+1370 GEKGD
-1384 QGVQGEKGD
+1384 
-1393 KGDQGKQG
+1393 
-1401 IQGVQGEK
+1401 
-1409 GDAGADGAS
+1409 AGADGAS

-1523 ITMKRKHTTFHR
+1523 ITKKRKYTTFHR

>member
-63 GYDIG
+63 GYDVG
-68 EPFLMVEQNEL
+68 MPFLMVEQNEL
-79 MYLNAWDNKVR
+79 MYLNVWGNQVH

-95 SMGSESALN
+95 DMGTESSLP
-104 TFAKNK
+104 TFARKK
-110 SGSSG
+110 SGANG
-115 TFSNPNYKLMQ
+115 TFSVDTYALME
-126 AVSFDPTGSG
+126 AVPFDPTGSG
-136 RRDHVA
+136 RKDHVA
-142 FVGVSGQDKKGYMW
+142 FVGISNKRGYLW
-156 VIDTTKGTDSDLS
+156 VIDTRQEAGSDRS
-169 GLVEIGDFSYMF
+169 EPVDIGDFQYMYDGNSF
-181 DASAFKVPT
+181 EVPT
-190 YSNRSFLNIVAGDFD
+190 YANRSFLNIVAGDFD

-219 YNAGGCQIQQ
+219 YKAGGCQIQQ
-229 WDYDGDSLSRRGK
+229 WDYDGDSLSKRGK
-242 SNSLLMGYYNDHPWY
+242 SNSLLMGYYNVHPWY
-257 DVERSEGN
+257 DVEDSEGN

-291 YCHRLPNDEAQIDY
+291 YCHRLPKDEAQIDY

-315 TKGDTGSSIVTKSA
+315 TKGDTSSIVTKSA
-329 AQSEEFYTSKGKS
+329 AQSEEFYTSKGRS

-371 AGMLGKLGTWK
+371 AGMLGQLGTWK
-382 KNNQQVNETIDMNA
+382 KNNQQVNETIDMKA

-422 GWTDGGYHDAD
+422 GWTDGGYHNND

-482 ADDGAGSTTRIS
+482 ADDGAGSTTSIS

-509 TAGREQVVFT
+509 KAGREQVVFT
-519 IALKHASNNKSHLLT
+519 IALKHANNNQSHLLT
-534 GYMRGINYKDTTV
+534 GYMRGKNYKDTTV

-563 VPTDSYVNTDA
+563 VPTDSYVNTNA

-649 SIGYSTEFK
+649 SIGYSTEFN
-658 FLGGEASIE
+658 FLGGKASIE

-706 VYEYDIQN
+706 VYEYDIQK

-756 RTNKP
+756 RTEKP
-761 TCYLLEKINP
+761 TCYLLEQINP

-785 YNHDGWDAL
+785 YNHDGWGAL
-794 NPDIQA
+794 NPDIKA

-838 FNSSIKWGDDKVG
+838 FNSSIKWGSDKVG

-858 LQYSDGKGNSTSKGT
+858 LEYSDGKGNSTSKGT

-946 ITRGEGNFD
+946 ITRGEGIFD

-968 HPEITGYYVYSKDE
+968 HPKITGYYVYSKDE

-990 EKLPAEATEYEIKQ
+990 EKLSAETTEYEIKD

-1012 YVVTTVATVDNQDY
+1012 YVVTTVATVDNKDY

-1055 DTGVKAAGDDGK
+1055 DTGVKAAGNDGK

-1155 WIGETDTGVKAAGT
+1155 WIGT
-1169 DGTNGTNG
+1169 
-1177 ADGLTPSIGEN
+1177 
-1188 GNWWIG
+1188 
-1194 ETDTGVKAAGTDGT
+1194 
-1208 NGTNGADGLTP
+1208 
-1219 SIGEN
+1219 
-1224 GNWWI
+1224 
-1229 GETDTGVKAA
+1229 TDTGVKAA

-1370 GEKGDKGDQGAQGI
+1370 GEKGDKGDQG
-1384 QGVQGEKGD
+1384 E
-1393 KGDQGKQG
+1393 QG

-1409 GDAGADGAS
+1409 GDAGADGTS

-1523 ITMKRKHTTFHR
+1523 ITMKRKRTTFHR

>member
-79 MYLNAWDNKVR
+79 MYLNAWDNRVR

-95 SMGSESALN
+95 SMGSESALK
-104 TFAKNK
+104 TFARNK

-142 FVGVSGQDKKGYMW
+142 FVGVGQNKKGYMW
-156 VIDTTKGTDSDLS
+156 VIDTTKGTGSDCS
-169 GLVEIGDFSYMF
+169 QQVEIGDFSYMF
-181 DASAFKVPT
+181 DKSDFEVPT

-205 GDGKESIVVYTPES
+205 GDGKESIVVYTPKQTPRNQAS
-219 YNAGGCQIQQ
+219 GCQIQE
-229 WDYDGDSLSRRGK
+229 WDYDGSNKALSQRGEG
-242 SNSLLMGYYNDHPWY
+242 NSLLMGYYNDHPWY
-257 DVERSEGN
+257 DVEDSEGN

-291 YCHRLPNDEAQIDY
+291 YCHRLPNDEAKIDY

-315 TKGDTGSSIVTKSA
+315 TKGDTSSIVTKSA
-329 AQSEEFYTSKGKS
+329 AQSEDFYTSKGRS
-342 GGRDRYEFPVGASL
+342 SSRDHYEFPVGASL
-356 TCGDFDGDGDVDLFL
+356 TCGDLDGDGDVDLFL
-371 AGMLGKLGTWK
+371 AGMLGKLETWK
-382 KNNQQVNETIDMNA
+382 KNNQQVNGTIDMKA

-422 GWTDGGYHDAD
+422 GWTDGGYHNND

-482 ADDGAGSTTRIS
+482 ADDGAGSTTSIS

-519 IALKHASNNKSHLLT
+519 IALKHATNNKSHLLT
-534 GYMRGINYKDTTV
+534 GYMRGTKYNDTTV

-649 SIGYSTEFK
+649 SIGYSTEFN
-658 FLGGEASIE
+658 FLGGKASIE

-706 VYEYDIQN
+706 VYEYDIQK

-756 RTNKP
+756 RKNNP
-761 TCYLLEKINP
+761 TCYLLEQINP

-794 NPDIQA
+794 KQDIQA

-808 ALGYNGT
+808 ALGYNGS

-838 FNSSIKWGDDKVG
+838 FNSSIKWGTDKVG

-858 LQYSDGKGNSTSKGT
+858 LDYSDGKGNSTSKGT

-915 SGAANNKT
+915 SGAENNKT

-946 ITRGEGNFD
+946 ITRGEGIFD

-990 EKLPAEATEYEIKQ
+990 EKLSAEATEYVIKD
-1004 LDLNGKYT
+1004 LDLNVKYT
-1012 YVVTTVATVDNQDY
+1012 YVVTTVATVDSKDY

-1123 TDTGVKAVG
+1123 TDTGVKAAG

-1194 ETDTGVKAAGTDGT
+1194 T
-1208 NGTNGADGLTP
+1208 
-1219 SIGEN
+1219 
-1224 GNWWI
+1224 
-1229 GETDTGVKAA
+1229 
-1239 GTDGTNGTNGAD
+1239 
-1251 GLTPSIGENGNWWI
+1251 
-1265 GATDTGVKAAATD
+1265 TDTGVKAAATD

-1370 GEKGDKGDQGAQGI
+1370 GEKGDKGDQG
-1384 QGVQGEKGD
+1384 E
-1393 KGDQGKQG
+1393 QG

-1523 ITMKRKHTTFHR
+1523 ITMKRKRTTFHR

>member
-35 QDPDFSGTN
+35 QGPDFSGTN

-63 GYDIG
+63 GYGIG

-79 MYLNAWDNKVR
+79 MYLNVWDNKVR

-95 SMGSESALN
+95 SMGTESALN

-110 SGSSG
+110 SGSNG

-142 FVGVSGQDKKGYMW
+142 FVGVSGQNKKGYMW
-156 VIDTTKGTDSDLS
+156 VIDTTKGTGSDCS
-169 GLVEIGDFSYMF
+169 PQVEIGDFGYMF
-181 DASAFKVPT
+181 DGNDFEVPT
-190 YSNRSFLNIVAGDFD
+190 YSNRSFFNIVAGDFD
-205 GDGKESIVVYTPES
+205 GDGKESIVVYTPKQTPRNQAS
-219 YNAGGCQIQQ
+219 GCQIQE
-229 WDYDGDSLSRRGK
+229 WDYDGSNKALSKRGEG
-242 SNSLLMGYYNDHPWY
+242 NSLLMGYYNDHPWY
-257 DVERSEGN
+257 DEEDSEGN

-291 YCHRLPNDEAQIDY
+291 YCHRLPKDEAKIDY

-329 AQSEEFYTSKGKS
+329 AQSEEFYTSKGHS

-371 AGMLGKLGTWK
+371 AGMLGQLGTWK
-382 KNNQQVNETIDMNA
+382 KNNQQVNETIDMKA

-422 GWTDGGYHDAD
+422 GWTDGGYHNAD

-473 VYTGDYFKS
+473 VYTGNYFKS

-509 TAGREQVVFT
+509 KAGREQVVFT
-519 IALKHASNNKSHLLT
+519 IALKHANNNESHLLK
-534 GYMRGINYKDTTV
+534 GYMRGIKYNDVTV
-547 NGEIKEYG
+547 NGEVKEYG

-585 DKNND
+585 DRNND

-649 SIGYSTEFK
+649 SIGYSTEFS
-658 FLGGEASIE
+658 FPGGKASIE

-714 ADGTW
+714 ANGTW

-734 YEQLSVDAYNKFATE
+734 YEQLSVDAYNKFAEE

-756 RTNKP
+756 RKDKP
-761 TCYLLEKINP
+761 TCYLLEKIDP
-771 AANWMDGNEGDPYR
+771 ADNWMDGNEGDPYR
-785 YNHDGWDAL
+785 YNHDGWESL
-794 NPDIQA
+794 RPDIQA
-800 SAISKSEF
+800 AAISKSEF

-838 FNSSIKWGDDKVG
+838 FNSSIKWGKEDVA

-858 LQYSDGKGNSTSKGT
+858 LEYSDGKGNSTSKGT

-936 PRAIDNLDKT
+936 PRAIDDLDKT

-968 HPEITGYYVYSKDE
+968 HPQITGYYVYSKDE
-982 SGAYTKVS
+982 SGAYTKIS
-990 EKLPAEATEYEIKQ
+990 EKLSADATEYEIKN

-1012 YVVTTVATVDNQDY
+1012 YVVTTVATVDNKDY

-1132 TDGADGTNGA
+1132 TDGADGTNGT

-1155 WIGETDTGVKAAGT
+1155 WIGT
-1169 DGTNGTNG
+1169 
-1177 ADGLTPSIGEN
+1177 
-1188 GNWWIG
+1188 
-1194 ETDTGVKAAGTDGT
+1194 
-1208 NGTNGADGLTP
+1208 
-1219 SIGEN
+1219 
-1224 GNWWI
+1224 
-1229 GETDTGVKAA
+1229 TDTGVKAA

-1370 GEKGDKGDQGAQGI
+1370 GEKGDKGDQG
-1384 QGVQGEKGD
+1384 E
-1393 KGDQGKQG
+1393 QG

>member
-35 QDPDFSGTN
+35 QGPDFSGTN

-79 MYLNAWDNKVR
+79 MYLNAWDNRVQ

-95 SMGSESALN
+95 SMGSESALK
-104 TFAKNK
+104 TFATNK

-115 TFSNPNYKLMQ
+115 TFSNPIYKLMQ

-142 FVGVSGQDKKGYMW
+142 FVGVSGKDKKGYMW

-169 GLVEIGDFSYMF
+169 QLVEIGDFSYMF

-229 WDYDGDSLSRRGK
+229 WDYDGDSLSQRGK

-329 AQSEEFYTSKGKS
+329 AQSEEFYTSKGRS

-382 KNNQQVNETIDMNA
+382 QNNQQVNETIDMNA

-410 FVKTTNQTIESN
+410 FVKTTNQAIESN
-422 GWTDGGYHDAD
+422 GWTDGGYHNAD

-519 IALKHASNNKSHLLT
+519 IALKHANNNQSHLLT

-563 VPTDSYVNTDA
+563 VPTDSYVNTNA

-706 VYEYDIQN
+706 VYEYDIQK

-719 NDKTVMQTAIPQGPV
+719 NNKTVMQTAIPQGPV

-761 TCYLLEKINP
+761 TCYLLEKIDP

-838 FNSSIKWGDDKVG
+838 FNSSIKWGDEKVG

-858 LQYSDGKGNSTSKGT
+858 LEYSDGKGNSTSKGT

-936 PRAIDNLDKT
+936 PQAIDNLDKT

-990 EKLPAEATEYEIKQ
+990 KKLSAEATEYEIKQ

-1012 YVVTTVATVDNQDY
+1012 YVVTTVATVDNMDY

-1055 DTGVKAAGDDGK
+1055 DTGVKAAGVDGK

-1118 WWIGE
+1118 WWIG
-1123 TDTGVKAVG
+1123 
-1132 TDGADGTNGA
+1132 
-1142 DGLTPSIGENGNW
+1142 
-1155 WIGETDTGVKAAGT
+1155 
-1169 DGTNGTNG
+1169 
-1177 ADGLTPSIGEN
+1177 
-1188 GNWWIG
+1188 
-1194 ETDTGVKAAGTDGT
+1194 
-1208 NGTNGADGLTP
+1208 
-1219 SIGEN
+1219 
-1224 GNWWI
+1224 
-1229 GETDTGVKAA
+1229 
-1239 GTDGTNGTNGAD
+1239 
-1251 GLTPSIGENGNWWI
+1251 
-1265 GATDTGVKAAATD
+1265 ATDTGVKAAATD

-1301 GDDNLWYVSYDNGQN
+1301 GNDNLWYVSYDNGQN

-1324 TGEMGATGAQGEKGD
+1324 TGEMGATGAQGE
-1339 KGDQGEQGIQGV
+1339 QGIQGV

-1360 QGEQGIQGVQ
+1360 QGE
-1370 GEKGDKGDQGAQGI
+1370 
-1384 QGVQGEKGD
+1384 
-1393 KGDQGKQG
+1393 QG

-1523 ITMKRKHTTFHR
+1523 ITMKRKYTTFHR

>member
-35 QDPDFSGTN
+35 QGPDFSGTN

-79 MYLNAWDNKVR
+79 MYLNAWDNKVQ

-95 SMGSESALN
+95 SMGSESALK
-104 TFAKNK
+104 TFATNK

-142 FVGVSGQDKKGYMW
+142 FVGVSGKDKKGYMW

-169 GLVEIGDFSYMF
+169 QLVEIGDFSYMF

-229 WDYDGDSLSRRGK
+229 WDYDGDSLSQRGK

-291 YCHRLPNDEAQIDY
+291 YCHRLPNDEAKIDY

-329 AQSEEFYTSKGKS
+329 AQSEEFYTSKGRS

-371 AGMLGKLGTWK
+371 AGMLGQLGTWK
-382 KNNQQVNETIDMNA
+382 NNNQQVNETIDMNA

-410 FVKTTNQTIESN
+410 FVKTTNQAIESN
-422 GWTDGGYHDAD
+422 GWTDGGYHNAD

-460 GTLYDASNNKPVA
+460 GTLYDTSNNKPVA

-482 ADDGAGSTTRIS
+482 ADDGAGGTTRIS

-519 IALKHASNNKSHLLT
+519 IALKHANNNESHLLT
-534 GYMRGINYKDTTV
+534 GYMRGIKYKDTTV

-563 VPTDSYVNTDA
+563 VPTDSYVNTNA
-574 QNAVSFLVIPV
+574 KNAVSFLVIPV

-756 RTNKP
+756 RKNNP

-785 YNHDGWDAL
+785 YNHDDWNAL
-794 NPDIQA
+794 NSDIQA

-968 HPEITGYYVYSKDE
+968 HPAITGYYVYSKDE
-982 SGAYTKVS
+982 SGAYTRVS
-990 EKLPAEATEYEIKQ
+990 GKLSAEATEYEIKD
-1004 LDLNGKYT
+1004 LDLKGKYT
-1012 YVVTTVATVDNQDY
+1012 YVVTTVATVDNKDY

-1132 TDGADGTNGA
+1132 TDGADGTNGT

-1155 WIGETDTGVKAAGT
+1155 WIGT
-1169 DGTNGTNG
+1169 
-1177 ADGLTPSIGEN
+1177 
-1188 GNWWIG
+1188 
-1194 ETDTGVKAAGTDGT
+1194 
-1208 NGTNGADGLTP
+1208 
-1219 SIGEN
+1219 
-1224 GNWWI
+1224 
-1229 GETDTGVKAA
+1229 TDTGVKAA

-1370 GEKGDKGDQGAQGI
+1370 GEKGDKGDQG
-1384 QGVQGEKGD
+1384 E
-1393 KGDQGKQG
+1393 QG